1 MDDQLT
7 LSLPRR
13 LLSYLICSLIAF
25 QPLLPAFSAAITP
38 ATQGTQVDAAGNGV
52 PVINIATPNASGLS
66 HNQYQNYNVGQEGLI
81 LNNATDRLTQT
92 QLGGLIQNNPN
103 LKAGQEARAIINE
116 VVGANRSQLQGYTEV
131 GGKAANVM
139 VANPYGIT
147 CNGCG
152 FINTPNVTLTTGKP
166 QLDAQGNLQSLEVT
180 KGAISIEGKGLDG
193 SQADAVSIIARA
205 TEINAGIHA
214 RDLNVTLGANRVG
227 ADGSVTPI
235 AGEGAAPSV
244 AVDTGAL
251 GGMYAN
257 RIHLVSSENGVGVN
271 LGNLN
276 ARQGDM
282 VLDAQGRLSINNS
295 LTSGTL
301 TAKGSSIALQGE
313 HKAGGNV
320 ALTAQQ
326 DIALTGAKLGSDT
339 ALDLN
344 SQGQI
349 TLKGS
354 SLTAGQT
361 ARLSGHALDIDNSS
375 SGNAADAM
383 QLSANAQLQNSG
395 QMTAGKK
402 LDLQAAQIINSG
414 SLISQGDLQVRTS
427 TLQQQGMLLAQG
439 NNSVVA
445 GQLSND
451 GEISG
456 SSLNI
461 QSRAINNGGRLLSTG
476 DALISADSVQQR
488 GTLSASNINQLNVTG
503 TLNNSGEVSG
513 SSLNIHS
520 GSLLNSGNLLGSQQ
534 TDITSGILQQDG
546 TLSSQGRLQLKVA
559 DRLSNSGELS
569 GNSLDVTSST
579 LDNSGKMLSSGDA
592 LLTANRLNQD
602 GTLSAKGN
610 AAFNIADTFSNSGN
624 MVSQRL
630 QIDAPTLINSGEMMS
645 HSDAVMNAD
654 TLQQNGSL
662 TARGDAQLTARGWL
676 ENQGAISSQ
685 NALIL
690 NSAQLRNTGSLTAPN
705 LTLTAGHIT
714 NSGLLQGTKLL
725 SFHTGQMDNL
735 AAGTIS
741 SDNDFALA
749 LPQLNNSGL
758 INSGK
763 TLTVT
768 GDQLNNSGEINA
780 ASLSTTLKNLHNQQ
794 GGKLLADDQ
803 LRLQGDA
810 LINQGTMAAG
820 TLNSDVSQI
829 TNSGTVQGDKALSL
843 QGSAL
848 TNNGTLLSAGQLS
861 VKHQTLDNSGLI
873 QGKQLTVKAD
883 HWQNSGNALSEA
895 DADLQSDTLVNS
907 GKILGQQGI
916 ALKSDHTDNSGWL
929 IAQALTL
936 RGDMINS
943 GLIQGNQQITLQGS
957 QLDNQQG
964 GQLLSDGTLDGD
976 FVALN
981 NHGAM
986 QAGEMTFNAGTL
998 QNDGTV
1004 LSGKAFTAVING
1016 ALTNSGSLLSQQQ
1029 MNLQAAEIDNQGTL
1043 AADNL
1048 SLHAPVLSNAGL
1060 LQGNSTLM
1068 LDHQQLHNLNG
1079 GQLIAGGPL
1088 TLTLDQL
1095 DNAGLMQVNGALAVN
1110 GNRLNNSGR
1119 LLSDNLDLKI
1129 SDTLTNSGTGQ
1140 IVTGQQA
1147 DLQAQTLSN
1156 SGQIAAQQLSASGNT
1171 LENGGL
1177 LQGDALLDVG
1187 FAQTLNHNNGQLLS
1201 GDRLIVSGGS
1211 ATNDGSW
1218 QGQQLDVTLDS
1229 LTNRG
1234 SINGISALRADIA
1247 SDLINSG
1254 TLVSQGESDLNAST
1268 LSNSGKIMANR
1279 LGLQTTSLNNDGLL
1293 QGKTALTAQA
1303 DNITQSAGGK
1313 TLSGGTMTLN
1323 AGQINTQ
1330 GLLQGEQAT
1339 VIADNWLHQGS
1350 LLGSKDLNVSISN
1363 ELHNTGSLL
1372 SQDKAQVA
1380 AGTLNNSGS
1389 LLSEGAMTLNGAA
1402 LNNSGSV
1409 QGKTL
1414 TITPASVINQGSLIG
1429 LQALTFAA
1437 MPQVSGRMLLR
1448 ALAAPARQL
1457 INNQGGSLLTQGTLN
1472 INGDDVVNNGSWQG
1486 QQILLNARQ
1495 LTNNGA
1501 IQSADALQLILAD
1514 RLDAGAGSKISAN
1527 GTAALQALTLSNQ
1540 GEWIARNLTLRG
1552 DTLNNNGAVTGVE
1565 ALTVGLNG
1573 ALTQQQDKTLL
1584 SAGRLTLQSS
1594 SLSNAGR
1601 VQGGDLQITS
1611 GVVDNNGRLQGD
1623 NSLLIN
1629 AGGRITNG
1637 GNGAVITQN
1646 ALTLTAPELFNY
1658 GLIQGSGNGVAT
1670 ITGLTQN
1677 DGRWLSGGAQTL
1689 NTSQLNNN
1697 GWLQASQLILNA
1709 TNASNNGTLL
1719 ADGQGTF
1726 TGNGFSNQGTA
1737 QGGNL
1742 EVNYQQVNNSGTLL
1756 GNNRLSVMAAQ
1767 VGQQGSGRLFSGG
1780 DLLVHSNGFD
1790 QSGQVVALGNAT
1802 LEIANGFTG
1811 RDVLAAG
1818 GRLTVSSNGAID
1830 NQGTMQGGAL
1840 TLSAG
1845 GDLTNN
1851 GQLTT
1856 GSGDSALS
1864 GNRIAMNG
1872 NGSLQGGGNISLNS
1886 RSDITVDGFT
1896 GTLGNLTLSAPG
1908 SIVNTAL
1915 LYAGG
1920 NLSLFANS
1928 IRNQR
1933 ADMLAGGSMWL
1944 QGDAAGNANGEVI
1957 NNSGT
1962 IETQNGD
1969 ITINTGHL
1977 LNTRDG
1983 LSVSETKNSSNQAD
1997 SAKTQISVLISELN
2011 PGKYGAY
2018 LFHRDKDCVSYGKGN
2033 GQRCTPAITS
2043 YTYAPTKDAA
2053 IRSLLLSSTTINVIS
2068 NGSAARIASGRD
2080 VNIRAGSF
2088 DNQASNVLAQRDI
2101 YLTGSQLNNQSW
2113 QAGTQTSYLTYKYEG
2128 RLFDFSKPYKSTT
2141 YNSVTSSVTVNPSIR
2156 GIDEPKVR
2164 AITYKLSD
2172 QGTSFT
2178 PGELYRAVIQAGGNV
2193 SANFS
2198 GDISNTNTT
2207 ANAGWSGNTL
2217 SAPALRGLT
2226 AAGTA
2231 GAQSHQPLATADK
2244 AAINTPQW
2252 RDQLQNALQ
2261 QVNGA
2266 GALES
2271 ASPGSAQLTQYS
2283 PAGKNNAALGKA
2295 VNLTNAPQ
2303 GPASLHNYKAA
2314 EVDISAYPLP
2324 SGENGYFVASNN
2336 NSRYLITV
2344 NPKLNGLGQLDQSL
2358 FGELNA
2364 KLGKQPATTPLQETR
2379 PQYTDEKAF
2388 LGSSYMLD
2396 RLNLKPDYDYRFLG
2410 DAAFDTRYV
2419 SNAVL
2424 NQTGN
2429 RYINGLGSDLAQMRY
2444 LMDNA
2449 AAAQQ
2454 SLGLEFG
2461 VSLSA
2466 EQLASLDKSMIWWE
2480 ATTINGETVMVP
2492 KLYLSTKDVEVR
2504 DGSVIAGNNV
2514 TLNGG
2519 NVTNTGSSVMAKN
2532 DLTIDSQ
2539 NTLSNLNAGL
2549 LHAGGDMQLSA
2560 LNDINN
2566 VRATISGKKVALESV
2581 NGDIN
2586 NLTTS
2591 QLWHLDADNGKGA
2604 KKSYTET
2611 LSGPTA
2617 SITSLDSLSLKAGN
2631 DIAVTGA
2638 NLKAGGDLLLNAW
2651 NDIAITGNQN
2661 VTGSAQSGS
2670 GNRWQ
2675 KVDATSTKTV
2685 NTVGSQIAAGGN
2697 MTMQAGHDLTVTAS
2711 SINAGKNAALAAGND
2726 LNLNS
2731 ATTSQSDVKGKRETH
2746 STGLDR
2752 TTLTSG
2758 GDLALQAGRDIN
2770 SQAAGIAADKD
2781 VALQAGRDVNLLAA
2795 ETGSGNSY
2803 KSGKKVE
2810 INESVR
2816 QQGTEI
2822 ASGGSTRLV
2831 AGNDITSQAATVTA
2845 SKDLALQAGRD
2856 VNITTAT
2863 ESDYAYREETKTKKG
2878 FLKKTTTHTIQENSD
2893 TREKASQLSGNTVSV
2908 IAGNDLTVEGSS
2920 VAGDKGVAL
2929 SAGNDLKIVTATNTQ
2944 STYSLKEV
2952 KKSGLM
2958 GGGLGLSYG
2967 KQSAKS
2973 ERNGDQVTQ
2982 SDGRSLVGAGNGVV
2996 SMTAGNNTLIK
3007 GSDVIAGGQNG
3018 EISVT
3023 AKNIAI
3029 VAGQDQVRETAK
3041 QKSKSSGFGLSL
3053 NLTPLDTVR
3062 NLRDIMNNN
3071 SSVYEQMKQTGNE
3084 LGASSLDSPGP
3095 GLTYGHSGSKVSQ
3108 NSESIYQSGSTL
3120 NTTGNLLLKARGDSD
3135 THTGNILVEGSSL
3148 NAGARASLDATRN
3161 IDITTA
3167 SDNQK
3172 AASSSSS
3179 KSWSAT
3185 TSASIGA
3192 LARSAG
3198 GSPNNGSAGTNYG
3211 SKNNQTSANSSMLAQ
3226 HNSAITAGSV
3236 DLTSHKGDIAIS
3248 GSTLTGTT
3256 GVSLNAEQGKI
3267 SVVAGEDRQQASAS
3281 GSDHAIG
3288 DLGGD
3293 GYSGTVGVGHNSWKN
3308 ANTGTQQNTVRSG
3321 IVSTLGNVSVNAG
3334 KDVNLQG
3341 ADVYAGNSLSVNG
3354 ENIHLDPSKDT
3365 HDASSSSKSSQYG
3378 ITAQVS
3384 GYGVSL
3390 AQAADKVAQSHN
3402 QSDDPRLQA
3411 IYAAQAAMTALS
3423 AYNQNTA
3430 AVKVTVSAT
3439 VGSSHQSMEQ
3449 KSTQESG
3456 SVLKAG
3462 GDVAITAKQDIT
3474 GEGVKISG
3482 DNVSLNAGRDIALNS
3497 AVDSSNQQSS
3507 SGGSKYGVGVGF
3519 GLGGSQNGF
3528 SLELAASQNSANG
3541 NGNSITHH
3549 NSEVSAAGDLT
3560 VKAGQDVRLNGA
3572 NLNGNHVDLN
3582 AGRNLEIASQQ
3593 DRASYDSHQSSSGF
3607 SASICIPPI
3616 CAGVPVQGSASMS
3629 GSKIYNDFDSVQQQS
3644 GISAGDGGYNIY
3656 VGNHTQLDGAIMA
3669 SSATPDKNHLSTGT
3683 LGWTD
3688 IENHANAGGN
3698 GFSVAVSGSMG
3709 KNTSHISDSSNNDTL
3724 KSGQSQQS
3732 DGNSLPMGTLQQ
3744 TKDRASSTTYS
3755 AISPGTI
3762 EIRNPDAQKQDVSQ
3776 ISRDTAAAENVL
3788 KDKFD
3793 VQKAEGSLAIQ
3804 REMVVLGQQAIQQ
3817 TFDALK
3823 KQEKEQERN
3832 RLKND
3837 AAFNKLSE
3845 ADQKKALDKIDQN
3858 VEEKY
3863 GIGSDLQ
3870 IAAQAISG
3878 LFAGLAG
3885 GNVSGAVAAG
3895 AAPLLAQMVK
3905 QVSQG
3910 NEPMRV
3916 LLHTLASGLIAKAQ
3930 GGSAIGG
3937 AAGGLTAG
3945 MLSYNDALSHLL
3957 YGKEV
3962 SELSADD
3969 RMLIANIVTL
3979 AGATAGG
3986 AVDGSAGVGSGA
3998 FAGRT
4003 EVENNY
4009 LSSTEKSR
4017 QTYLNNKQ
4025 NLTPEEQKDKERLNR
4040 KDLESDL
4047 AVYAACNGKG
4057 ADCQA
4062 ERAKAKVAQD
4072 TYFNQTYQNP
4082 KEAQAGYQQIV
4093 NLLNSTDPNAKEV
4106 FNILEG
4112 YTQAFM
4118 SFGYTEV
4125 EAKARAGSY
4134 VGSIYIASGVSAVL
4148 ASGALAKQFGKD
4160 VAPGT
4165 KQGNSTA
4172 KPIENEPN
4180 SSETY
4185 FRVEG
4190 GGNGTQTSQNRI
4202 NVNSDGSVTINSGCS
4217 GQLCVSTNGPNHA
4230 AYYLTNRRQDGSVVV
4245 FEVDAALHKQIMDAA
4260 VPQRPIP
4267 GVPRDPDAP
4276 KVVDPTKGQPSVS
4289 LELPKVWD
4297 RLIEQNSSK
4306 ARVLTKE
4313 EFLNEFNK

>member
-1 MDDQLT
+1 MDDQIT

-52 PVINIATPNASGLS
+52 PVINIATPNAAGLS

-81 LNNATDRLTQT
+81 LNNTTGRLTQT

-131 GGKAANVM
+131 AGKAANVM

-214 RDLNVTLGANRVG
+214 KDLNVTLGANRVG

-235 AGEGAAPSV
+235 AGEGAAPAV

-301 TAKGSSIALQGE
+301 TVKGSSIALQGE

-326 DIALTGAKLGSDT
+326 DIALTGAKLGSDA
-339 ALDLN
+339 ALELK

-361 ARLSGHALDIDNSS
+361 ARLSGQALDIDNSS
-375 SGNAADAM
+375 SGNASDAM

-427 TLQQQGMLLAQG
+427 TLRQQGMLLAQG
-439 NNSVVA
+439 NNSIVA

-461 QSRAINNGGRLLSTG
+461 QSGSINNGGKLLSRG
-476 DALISADSVQQR
+476 DALITADSVQQR
-488 GTLSASNINQLNVTG
+488 GTLSASNTNQLNVTG
-503 TLNNSGEVSG
+503 ALNNSGEVSG

-546 TLSSQGRLQLKVA
+546 TLSSQGRLQLKVT

-569 GNSLDVTSST
+569 GNSLDITSDT
-579 LDNSGKMLSSGDA
+579 LDNSGKMISSGDA
-592 LLTANRLNQD
+592 LLTASRLNQD
-602 GTLSAKGN
+602 GTLSAQGN
-610 AAFNIADTFSNSGN
+610 ATLNIADTFSNSGK

-645 HSDAVMNAD
+645 HSDVVMNAD

-705 LTLTAGHIT
+705 LTLTAGQIT
-714 NSGLLQGTKLL
+714 NSGLLQGIQLL
-725 SFHTGQMDNL
+725 AFHTGQLDNQ

-758 INSGK
+758 ITSSK

-843 QGSAL
+843 QGNAL

-861 VKHQTLDNSGLI
+861 VKQQTLDNSGLV
-873 QGKQLTVKAD
+873 QGKQLTVNTD
-883 HWQNSGNALSEA
+883 HWQNSGNALSET
-895 DADLQSDTLVNS
+895 DADLQSDTLINS

-929 IAQALTL
+929 IAQVLSL

-976 FVALN
+976 FIALN

-986 QAGEMTFNAGTL
+986 QAGEMTVNAATL

-1004 LSGKAFTAVING
+1004 LAGKAFTAVING

-1029 MNLQAAEIDNQGTL
+1029 MNLQAAEINNQGTL

-1048 SLHAPVLSNAGL
+1048 SLHAPTLSNAGL
-1060 LQGNSTLM
+1060 LQGNSTLL

-1095 DNAGLMQVNGALAVN
+1095 DNAGLLQVNGKLAVN

-1119 LLSDNLDLKI
+1119 LLSDNLDLQI
-1129 SDTLTNSGTGQ
+1129 GDTLTNSGTGQ

-1147 DLQAQTLSN
+1147 DLQAKTLSN

-1171 LENGGL
+1171 LENSGL
-1177 LQGDALLDVG
+1177 LQGDTLLDLG

-1201 GDRLIVSGGS
+1201 GDRLIVQGGS
-1211 ATNDGSW
+1211 AVNDGSW

-1254 TLVSQGESDLNAST
+1254 TLVSQGEGDLNAST
-1268 LSNSGKIMANR
+1268 LRNSGKIMANR
-1279 LGLQTTSLNNDGLL
+1279 LGFQSTSLNNDGLL
-1293 QGKTALTAQA
+1293 QGNTALTAQA

-1313 TLSGGTMTLN
+1313 TLSGGTLTLN
-1323 AGQINTQ
+1323 AGQLTTQ
-1330 GLLQGEQAT
+1330 GVLQGEQAT

-1350 LLGSKDLNVSISN
+1350 LLGSKELNVSISN

-1389 LLSEGAMTLNGAA
+1389 LLSEGAMTLNGTA

-1457 INNQGGSLLTQGTLN
+1457 MNNQGGSLLTQGTLN
-1472 INGDDVVNNGSWQG
+1472 INGGDVVNNGNWQG

-1527 GTAALQALTLSNQ
+1527 GTAALQALTLTNQ

-1601 VQGGDLQITS
+1601 VQGGDLQVTS
-1611 GVVDNNGRLQGD
+1611 GAVDNNGRLQGD
-1623 NSLLIN
+1623 NSLLVN

-1637 GNGAVITQN
+1637 GNGTVITQN
-1646 ALTLTAPELFNY
+1646 ALTLTGPELFNY

-1689 NTSQLNNN
+1689 NTAQLNNN

-1742 EVNYQQVNNSGTLL
+1742 EVNYQQVNNSGMLL
-1756 GNNRLSVMAAQ
+1756 GNTRLSVMAAQ
-1767 VGQQGSGRLFSGG
+1767 VNQQSSGRLFSGG
-1780 DLLVHSNGFD
+1780 SLLVHSNGFD
-1790 QSGQVVALGNAT
+1790 QTGQVVALGDAT

-1856 GSGDSALS
+1856 GSGDSTLS

-1896 GTLGNLTLSAPG
+1896 GTLGNLTLSTPG
-1908 SIVNTAL
+1908 NIVNTAL
-1915 LYAGG
+1915 LYAGS

-1944 QGDAAGNANGEVI
+1944 QGDATGNANGEVI

-1983 LSVSETKNSSNQAD
+1983 LSTHEGITQLATPSWAKGTNVRIPFSWFKPGDYYQYVSGTQQHHGHGDDWETKTYS
-1997 SAKTQISVLISELN
+1997 
-2011 PGKYGAY
+2011 
-2018 LFHRDKDCVSYGKGN
+2018 
-2033 GQRCTPAITS
+2033 
-2043 YTYAPTKDAA
+2043 YAPNADVQVQKVAYQSIAVTANARGGAGRIAA
-2053 IRSLLLSSTTINVIS
+2053 GENLNVQAAQLDNSASSLL
-2068 NGSAARIASGRD
+2068 
-2080 VNIRAGSF
+2080 
-2088 DNQASNVLAQRDI
+2088 ASNNMALS
-2101 YLTGSQLNNQSW
+2101 GNELNNQSW
-2113 QAGTQTSYLTYKYEG
+2113 TDGT
-2128 RLFDFSKPYKSTT
+2128 TT
-2141 YNSVTSSVTVNPSIR
+2141 VYQIYRYNGGATSS
-2156 GIDEPKVR
+2156 
-2164 AITYKLSD
+2164 
-2172 QGTSFT
+2172 SFSYT
-2178 PGELYRAVIQAGGNV
+2178 LDGSPVFETTGSGNVYRSVIQAGNNID
-2193 SANFS
+2193 AAFS
-2198 GDISNTNTT
+2198 QNISNTSSDSHVIGTI
-2207 ANAGWSGNTL
+2207 NTL
-2217 SAPALRGLT
+2217 ATPELT
-2226 AAGTA
+2226 RLSQ
-2231 GAQSHQPLATADK
+2231 QSISGGVQNKSFSSADK
-2244 AAINTPQW
+2244 MAVNSPEW
-2252 RDQLQNALQ
+2252 KDQLQNALQ
-2261 QVNGA
+2261 QIIG
-2266 GALES
+2266 
-2271 ASPGSAQLTQYS
+2271 GSQLDTTSDKNISLTQNAVSQKGHANLGSSGVLKDASGSLVPSSLKSYQ
-2283 PAGKNNAALGKA
+2283 AKN
-2295 VNLTNAPQ
+2295 
-2303 GPASLHNYKAA
+2303 
-2314 EVDISAYPLP
+2314 VDSSAYPVP
-2324 SGENGYFVASNN
+2324 ASDNGYFVVSTNPS
-2336 NSRYLITV
+2336 SRYLITV

-2364 KLGKQPATTPLQETR
+2364 KLSKQPATTPLQETR

-2466 EQLASLDKSMIWWE
+2466 DQLASLDKSMIWWE

-2492 KLYLSTKDVEVR
+2492 KLYLSTKDVEMR

-2549 LHAGGDMQLSA
+2549 LHAGGDLQLSA

-2566 VRATISGKKVALESV
+2566 VSATISGKKVELESL

-2591 QLWHLDADNGKGA
+2591 QLWHLDEGNGKGVQ
-2604 KKSYTET
+2604 KSFTET
-2611 LSGPTA
+2611 LLGPTA

-2638 NLKAGGDLLLNAW
+2638 NLKAGSDLLLNAW

-2731 ATTSQSDVKGKRETH
+2731 ATTSQNDVKGKRETH

-2758 GDLALQAGRDIN
+2758 GDLALQAGRDLN
-2770 SQAAGIAADKD
+2770 SQAAGLATDKN
-2781 VALQAGRDVNLLAA
+2781 VTLQAGRDVNLLAA

-2822 ASGGSTRLV
+2822 ASGGST
-2831 AGNDITSQAATVTA
+2831 TV
-2845 SKDLALQAGRD
+2845 KAGRD
-2856 VNITTAT
+2856 VNSEAAQVTASGDIAVGAGRDINLTTAT
-2863 ESDYAYREETKTKKG
+2863 ESDYAYKEETKTKKG
-2878 FLKKTTTHTIQENSD
+2878 FLSKKTTHTISEDSD
-2893 TREKASQLSGNTVSV
+2893 TRENGTLLSGDNVTLN
-2908 IAGNDLTVEGSS
+2908 AGNNLLVQGSQ
-2920 VAGDKGVAL
+2920 VAGDGTVAL
-2929 SAGNDLKIVTATNTQ
+2929 RAGNNVDIVAATNTD
-2944 STYSLKEV
+2944 STWRFSET

-2958 GGGLGLSYG
+2958 GTGGIGITVGSSKSVHDLRDKGTTQS
-2967 KQSAKS
+2967 QSASTVGSTGGNVSIVAGGQAHVSGSDLVAGRDLAITGDSVIIDPGHDKRTHDELFEQKKS
-2973 ERNGDQVTQ
+2973 GLTLALSGAVGDAINNAVAAAQSSKKE
-2982 SDGRSLVGAGNGVV
+2982 SDGRLAALQATKAALSGVQAAQASQMAEVSADPSNGMGVSL
-2996 SMTAGNNTLIK
+2996 SLNT
-3007 GSDVIAGGQNG
+3007 
-3018 EISVT
+3018 
-3023 AKNIAI
+3023 
-3029 VAGQDQVRETAK
+3029 
-3041 QKSKSSGFGLSL
+3041 QKSKSQQHQSTDSVSGSTINAGNNLAITAIGKNNSAHSGDIQIAGSQLKAAGDSSLHAANDILLTGAANTQESSGKNSSSGGGVGVSMGAGQGSAGISIFASINGAKGKESGNGTRWTETTLDSGGRL
-3053 NLTPLDTVR
+3053 NLTSGRDT
-3062 NLRDIMNNN
+3062 
-3071 SSVYEQMKQTGNE
+3071 
-3084 LGASSLDSPGP
+3084 
-3095 GLTYGHSGSKVSQ
+3095 
-3108 NSESIYQSGSTL
+3108 TL
-3120 NTTGNLLLKARGDSD
+3120 
-3135 THTGNILVEGSSL
+3135 EG
-3148 NAGARASLDATRN
+3148 
-3161 IDITTA
+3161 
-3167 SDNQK
+3167 
-3172 AASSSSS
+3172 
-3179 KSWSAT
+3179 
-3185 TSASIGA
+3185 
-3192 LARSAG
+3192 
-3198 GSPNNGSAGTNYG
+3198 
-3211 SKNNQTSANSSMLAQ
+3211 
-3226 HNSAITAGSV
+3226 
-3236 DLTSHKGDIAIS
+3236 
-3248 GSTLTGTT
+3248 
-3256 GVSLNAEQGKI
+3256 
-3267 SVVAGEDRQQASAS
+3267 
-3281 GSDHAIG
+3281 
-3288 DLGGD
+3288 
-3293 GYSGTVGVGHNSWKN
+3293 
-3308 ANTGTQQNTVRSG
+3308 
-3321 IVSTLGNVSVNAG
+3321 
-3334 KDVNLQG
+3334 
-3341 ADVYAGNSLSVNG
+3341 
-3354 ENIHLDPSKDT
+3354 
-3365 HDASSSSKSSQYG
+3365 
-3378 ITAQVS
+3378 AQVS
-3384 GYGVSL
+3384 
-3390 AQAADKVAQSHN
+3390 ADQVIA
-3402 QSDDPRLQA
+3402 
-3411 IYAAQAAMTALS
+3411 
-3423 AYNQNTA
+3423 
-3430 AVKVTVSAT
+3430 
-3439 VGSSHQSMEQ
+3439 
-3449 KSTQESG
+3449 
-3456 SVLKAG
+3456 
-3462 GDVAITAKQDIT
+3462 
-3474 GEGVKISG
+3474 
-3482 DNVSLNAGRDIALNS
+3482 NAGRD
-3497 AVDSSNQQSS
+3497 
-3507 SGGSKYGVGVGF
+3507 
-3519 GLGGSQNGF
+3519 
-3528 SLELAASQNSANG
+3528 
-3541 NGNSITHH
+3541 
-3549 NSEVSAAGDLT
+3549 LT
-3560 VKAGQDVRLNGA
+3560 LT
-3572 NLNGNHVDLN
+3572 
-3582 AGRNLEIASQQ
+3582 SQQ
-3593 DRASYDSHQSSSGF
+3593 DSDRYDSKQTSYGAGGSFTFGSMTASGY
-3607 SASICIPPI
+3607 ASIN
-3616 CAGVPVQGSASMS
+3616 QDKMHSN
-3629 GSKIYNDFDSVQQQS
+3629 YDSVQEQS
-3644 GISAGDGGYNIY
+3644 GIYAGKGGFDIT
-3656 VGNHTQLDGAIMA
+3656 VGNHTQLNGAVIA
-3669 SSATPDKNHLSTGT
+3669 SQGDAADNRLDTGT
-3683 LGWTD
+3683 LGFSD
-3688 IENHANAGGN
+3688 IGNAADYKVSHSGGSIALSNGAGMGKQMLANAASNSASTLLSGLNNKGHAE
-3698 GFSVAVSGSMG
+3698 GTTRAAVA
-3709 KNTSHISDSSNNDTL
+3709 N
-3724 KSGQSQQS
+3724 
-3732 DGNSLPMGTLQQ
+3732 GTLIVRDQSRQ
-3744 TKDRASSTTYS
+3744 TR
-3755 AISPGTI
+3755 
-3762 EIRNPDAQKQDVSQ
+3762 DVSAL
-3776 ISRDTAAAENVL
+3776 SRDTEHANGSISAIF
-3788 KDKFD
+3788 DK
-3793 VQKAEGSLAIQ
+3793 
-3804 REMVVLGQQAIQQ
+3804 
-3817 TFDALK
+3817 
-3823 KQEKEQERN
+3823 EKEQK
-3832 RLKND
+3832 RLQTAQLAGEISGQMTNIVTTMGDIRGLEKAQSAKN
-3837 AAFNKLSE
+3837 AETLPAG
-3845 ADQKKALDKIDQN
+3845 AT
-3858 VEEKY
+3858 EKQRGEWLEKMRDSPEY
-3863 GIGSDLQ
+3863 QAEMKQWGIGSTSQ
-3870 IAAQAISG
+3870 KVAQTVGSILTG
-3878 LFAGLAG
+3878 LVTGNAGQ
-3885 GNVSGAVAAG
+3885 AV
-3895 AAPLLAQMVK
+3895 
-3905 QVSQG
+3905 
-3910 NEPMRV
+3910 
-3916 LLHTLASGLIAKAQ
+3916 
-3930 GGSAIGG
+3930 
-3937 AAGGLTAG
+3937 AGGLNPWAAQLIKKETTDASGNVDVATNAMAHAVWCGIIADVRGKCGGGCGGCVQRRACHPLHRREILGRGHAG
-3945 MLSYNDALSHLL
+3945 EDS
-3957 YGKEV
+3957 G
-3962 SELSADD
+3962 
-3969 RMLIANIVTL
+3969 
-3979 AGATAGG
+3979 AGA
-3986 AVDGSAGVGSGA
+3986 
-3998 FAGRT
+3998 GR
-4003 EVENNY
+4003 
-4009 LSSTEKSR
+4009 
-4017 QTYLNNKQ
+4017 
-4025 NLTPEEQKDKERLNR
+4025 P
-4040 KDLESDL
+4040 
-4047 AVYAACNGKG
+4047 
-4057 ADCQA
+4057 
-4062 ERAKAKVAQD
+4062 
-4072 TYFNQTYQNP
+4072 
-4082 KEAQAGYQQIV
+4082 
-4093 NLLNSTDPNAKEV
+4093 
-4106 FNILEG
+4106 
-4112 YTQAFM
+4112 
-4118 SFGYTEV
+4118 
-4125 EAKARAGSY
+4125 
-4134 VGSIYIASGVSAVL
+4134 
-4148 ASGALAKQFGKD
+4148 
-4160 VAPGT
+4160 
-4165 KQGNSTA
+4165 
-4172 KPIENEPN
+4172 
-4180 SSETY
+4180 
-4185 FRVEG
+4185 
-4190 GGNGTQTSQNRI
+4190 
-4202 NVNSDGSVTINSGCS
+4202 
-4217 GQLCVSTNGPNHA
+4217 
-4230 AYYLTNRRQDGSVVV
+4230 
-4245 FEVDAALHKQIMDAA
+4245 
-4260 VPQRPIP
+4260 
-4267 GVPRDPDAP
+4267 
-4276 KVVDPTKGQPSVS
+4276 
-4289 LELPKVWD
+4289 
-4297 RLIEQNSSK
+4297 
-4306 ARVLTKE
+4306 
-4313 EFLNEFNK
+4313 

>member
-1 MDDQLT
+1 MDDQIT

-52 PVINIATPNASGLS
+52 PVINIATPNAAGLS

-81 LNNATDRLTQT
+81 LNNTTGRLTQT

-131 GGKAANVM
+131 AGKAANVM

-214 RDLNVTLGANRVG
+214 KDLNVTLGANRVG

-235 AGEGAAPSV
+235 AGEGAAPAV

-301 TAKGSSIALQGE
+301 TVKGSSIALQGE

-326 DIALTGAKLGSDT
+326 DIALTGAKLGSDA
-339 ALDLN
+339 ALELK

-361 ARLSGHALDIDNSS
+361 ARLSGQALDIDNSS
-375 SGNAADAM
+375 SGNASDAM

-427 TLQQQGMLLAQG
+427 TLRQQGMLLAQG
-439 NNSVVA
+439 NNSIVA

-461 QSRAINNGGRLLSTG
+461 QSGSINNGGKLLSRG
-476 DALISADSVQQR
+476 DALITADSVQQR
-488 GTLSASNINQLNVTG
+488 GTLSASNTNQLNVTG
-503 TLNNSGEVSG
+503 ALNNSGEVSG

-520 GSLLNSGNLLGSQQ
+520 GSLLNSGYLLGSQQ

-546 TLSSQGRLQLKVA
+546 TLSSQGRLQLKVT

-569 GNSLDVTSST
+569 GNSLDITSDT
-579 LDNSGKMLSSGDA
+579 LDNSGKMISSGDA
-592 LLTANRLNQD
+592 LLTASRLNQD
-602 GTLSAKGN
+602 GTLSAQGN
-610 AAFNIADTFSNSGN
+610 ATLNIADTFSNSGK

-645 HSDAVMNAD
+645 HGDVVMNAD
-654 TLQQNGSL
+654 TLQQNGSF

-705 LTLTAGHIT
+705 LTLTAGQIT
-714 NSGLLQGTKLL
+714 NSGLLKGIQLL
-725 SFHTGQMDNL
+725 AFHTGQLDNQ

-758 INSGK
+758 ITSSK

-843 QGSAL
+843 QGNAL

-861 VKHQTLDNSGLI
+861 VKQQTLDNSGLV
-873 QGKQLTVKAD
+873 QGKQLTVNTD
-883 HWQNSGNALSEA
+883 HWQNSGNALSET
-895 DADLQSDTLVNS
+895 DADLQSDTLINS

-929 IAQALTL
+929 IAQVLSL

-976 FVALN
+976 FIALN

-986 QAGEMTFNAGTL
+986 QAGEMTVNAATL

-1004 LSGKAFTAVING
+1004 LAGKAFTAVING

-1029 MNLQAAEIDNQGTL
+1029 MNLQAAEINNQGTL

-1048 SLHAPVLSNAGL
+1048 SLHAPTLSNAGL
-1060 LQGNSTLM
+1060 LQGNSTLL

-1095 DNAGLMQVNGALAVN
+1095 DNAGLLQVNGKLAVN

-1119 LLSDNLDLKI
+1119 LLSDNLTLQI
-1129 SDTLTNSGTGQ
+1129 GDTLTNSGTGQ

-1147 DLQAQTLSN
+1147 DLQAKTLSN

-1171 LENGGL
+1171 LENSGL
-1177 LQGDALLDVG
+1177 LQGDTLLDLG

-1201 GDRLIVSGGS
+1201 GDRLIVQGGS
-1211 ATNDGSW
+1211 AVNDGSW

-1229 LTNRG
+1229 LDNRS

-1254 TLVSQGESDLNAST
+1254 TLVSQGEGDLNAST
-1268 LSNSGKIMANR
+1268 LRNSGKIMANR
-1279 LGLQTTSLNNDGLL
+1279 LGFQSTSLNNDGLL
-1293 QGKTALTAQA
+1293 QGNTALTAQA

-1313 TLSGGTMTLN
+1313 TLSGGTLTLN
-1323 AGQINTQ
+1323 AGQLTTQ
-1330 GLLQGEQAT
+1330 GVLQGEQAT

-1350 LLGSKDLNVSISN
+1350 LLGSKELNVSISN

-1389 LLSEGAMTLNGAA
+1389 LLSEGAMTLNGTA

-1414 TITPASVINQGSLIG
+1414 TITPASVMNQGSLIG

-1457 INNQGGSLLTQGTLN
+1457 MNNQGGSLLTQGTLN
-1472 INGDDVVNNGSWQG
+1472 INGGDVVNNGNWQG

-1527 GTAALQALTLSNQ
+1527 GTAALQALTLTNQ

-1601 VQGGDLQITS
+1601 VQGGDLQVTS
-1611 GVVDNNGRLQGD
+1611 GAVDNNGRLQGD
-1623 NSLLIN
+1623 NSLLVN

-1637 GNGAVITQN
+1637 GNGAMITQN
-1646 ALTLTAPELFNY
+1646 ALTLTGAELFNY

-1689 NTSQLNNN
+1689 NTGQLNNN

-1719 ADGQGTF
+1719 ADGQGTL

-1742 EVNYQQVNNSGTLL
+1742 EINYQQVNNNGTLL

-1790 QSGQVVALGNAT
+1790 QTGQVVALGDAT

-1856 GSGDSALS
+1856 GSGDSTLS

-1896 GTLGNLTLSAPG
+1896 GTLGNLTLSTPG

-1915 LYAGG
+1915 LYAGS

-1944 QGDAAGNANGEVI
+1944 QGDATGNANGEVI

-1983 LSVSETKNSSNQAD
+1983 LSTHEGITQLATPSWAKGTNVRIPFSWFKPGDYYQYVSGTQQHHGHGDDWETKTYS
-1997 SAKTQISVLISELN
+1997 
-2011 PGKYGAY
+2011 
-2018 LFHRDKDCVSYGKGN
+2018 
-2033 GQRCTPAITS
+2033 
-2043 YTYAPTKDAA
+2043 YAPNADVQVQKVAYQSIAVTANARGGAGRIAA
-2053 IRSLLLSSTTINVIS
+2053 GENLNVQAAQLDNSASSLL
-2068 NGSAARIASGRD
+2068 
-2080 VNIRAGSF
+2080 
-2088 DNQASNVLAQRDI
+2088 ASNNMALS
-2101 YLTGSQLNNQSW
+2101 GNELNNQSW
-2113 QAGTQTSYLTYKYEG
+2113 TDGT
-2128 RLFDFSKPYKSTT
+2128 TT
-2141 YNSVTSSVTVNPSIR
+2141 VYQIYRYNGGATSS
-2156 GIDEPKVR
+2156 
-2164 AITYKLSD
+2164 
-2172 QGTSFT
+2172 SFSYT
-2178 PGELYRAVIQAGGNV
+2178 LDGSPVFETTGSGNVYRSVIQAGNNIY
-2193 SANFS
+2193 AAFS
-2198 GDISNTNTT
+2198 QNISNTSSDSHVIGTI
-2207 ANAGWSGNTL
+2207 NTL
-2217 SAPALRGLT
+2217 ATPELT
-2226 AAGTA
+2226 RLSQ
-2231 GAQSHQPLATADK
+2231 QSISGGVQNKSFSSADK
-2244 AAINTPQW
+2244 MAVNSPEW
-2252 RDQLQNALQ
+2252 KDQLQNALQ
-2261 QVNGA
+2261 QIIG
-2266 GALES
+2266 
-2271 ASPGSAQLTQYS
+2271 GSQLDTTSDKNISLTQNAVSQKGHANLGSSGVLKDASGSLVPSSLKSYQ
-2283 PAGKNNAALGKA
+2283 AKN
-2295 VNLTNAPQ
+2295 
-2303 GPASLHNYKAA
+2303 
-2314 EVDISAYPLP
+2314 VDSSAYPVP
-2324 SGENGYFVASNN
+2324 ASDNGYFVVSTNPS
-2336 NSRYLITV
+2336 SRYLITV

-2364 KLGKQPATTPLQETR
+2364 KLSKQPATTPLQETR

-2466 EQLASLDKSMIWWE
+2466 DQLASLDKSMIWWE

-2492 KLYLSTKDVEVR
+2492 KLYLSTKDVEMR

-2549 LHAGGDMQLSA
+2549 LHAGGDLQLSA

-2566 VRATISGKKVALESV
+2566 VSATISGKKVELESL

-2591 QLWHLDADNGKGA
+2591 QLWHLDEGNGKGVQ
-2604 KKSYTET
+2604 KSFTET
-2611 LSGPTA
+2611 LLGPTA

-2638 NLKAGGDLLLNAW
+2638 NLKAGSDLLLNAW

-2731 ATTSQSDVKGKRETH
+2731 ATTSQNDVKGKRETH

-2758 GDLALQAGRDIN
+2758 GDLALQAGRDLN
-2770 SQAAGIAADKD
+2770 SQAAGLATDKN
-2781 VALQAGRDVNLLAA
+2781 VTLQAGRDVNLLAA

-2822 ASGGSTRLV
+2822 ASGGST
-2831 AGNDITSQAATVTA
+2831 TV
-2845 SKDLALQAGRD
+2845 KAGRD
-2856 VNITTAT
+2856 VNSEAAQVTASGDIAVGAGRDINLTTAT
-2863 ESDYAYREETKTKKG
+2863 ESDYAYKEETKTKKG
-2878 FLKKTTTHTIQENSD
+2878 FLSKKTTHTISEDSN
-2893 TREKASQLSGNTVSV
+2893 TRENGTLLSGDNVTLN
-2908 IAGNDLTVEGSS
+2908 AGNNLLVQGSQ
-2920 VAGDKGVAL
+2920 VAGDGTVAL
-2929 SAGNDLKIVTATNTQ
+2929 RAGNNVDIVAATNTD
-2944 STYSLKEV
+2944 STWRFSET

-2958 GGGLGLSYG
+2958 GTGGIGITVGSSKSVHDLRDKGTTQS
-2967 KQSAKS
+2967 QSASTVGSTGGNVSIVAGGQAHVSGSDLVAGRDLAITGDSVIIDPGHDKRTHDELFEQKKS
-2973 ERNGDQVTQ
+2973 GLTLALSGAVGDAINNAVAAAQSSKKE
-2982 SDGRSLVGAGNGVV
+2982 SDGRLAALQATKAALSGVQAAQASQMAEVSADPSNGMGVSL
-2996 SMTAGNNTLIK
+2996 SLNT
-3007 GSDVIAGGQNG
+3007 
-3018 EISVT
+3018 
-3023 AKNIAI
+3023 
-3029 VAGQDQVRETAK
+3029 
-3041 QKSKSSGFGLSL
+3041 QKSKSQQHQS
-3053 NLTPLDTVR
+3053 TD
-3062 NLRDIMNNN
+3062 
-3071 SSVYEQMKQTGNE
+3071 SV
-3084 LGASSLDSPGP
+3084 
-3095 GLTYGHSGSKVSQ
+3095 
-3108 NSESIYQSGSTL
+3108 SGSTINAGNNL
-3120 NTTGNLLLKARGDSD
+3120 AITATGKNNSAHSGDIQIAGSQLKAAGD
-3135 THTGNILVEGSSL
+3135 SSL
-3148 NAGARASLDATRN
+3148 NAANDILLTGAANTQESSGKN
-3161 IDITTA
+3161 
-3167 SDNQK
+3167 
-3172 AASSSSS
+3172 SSSGGGVGVSM
-3179 KSWSAT
+3179 
-3185 TSASIGA
+3185 GA
-3192 LARSAG
+3192 G
-3198 GSPNNGSAGTNYG
+3198 QGSAGISIFASINGAKGKESGNGTRWTETTLDSGGRLN
-3211 SKNNQTSANSSMLAQ
+3211 
-3226 HNSAITAGSV
+3226 
-3236 DLTSHKGDIAIS
+3236 LTSGRDT
-3248 GSTLTGTT
+3248 TLEG
-3256 GVSLNAEQGKI
+3256 
-3267 SVVAGEDRQQASAS
+3267 
-3281 GSDHAIG
+3281 
-3288 DLGGD
+3288 
-3293 GYSGTVGVGHNSWKN
+3293 
-3308 ANTGTQQNTVRSG
+3308 
-3321 IVSTLGNVSVNAG
+3321 
-3334 KDVNLQG
+3334 
-3341 ADVYAGNSLSVNG
+3341 
-3354 ENIHLDPSKDT
+3354 
-3365 HDASSSSKSSQYG
+3365 
-3378 ITAQVS
+3378 AQVS
-3384 GYGVSL
+3384 
-3390 AQAADKVAQSHN
+3390 ADQVIA
-3402 QSDDPRLQA
+3402 
-3411 IYAAQAAMTALS
+3411 
-3423 AYNQNTA
+3423 
-3430 AVKVTVSAT
+3430 
-3439 VGSSHQSMEQ
+3439 
-3449 KSTQESG
+3449 
-3456 SVLKAG
+3456 
-3462 GDVAITAKQDIT
+3462 
-3474 GEGVKISG
+3474 
-3482 DNVSLNAGRDIALNS
+3482 NAGRD
-3497 AVDSSNQQSS
+3497 
-3507 SGGSKYGVGVGF
+3507 
-3519 GLGGSQNGF
+3519 
-3528 SLELAASQNSANG
+3528 
-3541 NGNSITHH
+3541 
-3549 NSEVSAAGDLT
+3549 LT
-3560 VKAGQDVRLNGA
+3560 LT
-3572 NLNGNHVDLN
+3572 
-3582 AGRNLEIASQQ
+3582 SQQ
-3593 DRASYDSHQSSSGF
+3593 DSDRYDSKQTSYGAGGSFTFGSMTASGY
-3607 SASICIPPI
+3607 ASIN
-3616 CAGVPVQGSASMS
+3616 QDKMHSN
-3629 GSKIYNDFDSVQQQS
+3629 YDSVQEQS
-3644 GISAGDGGYNIY
+3644 GIYAGKGGFDIT
-3656 VGNHTQLDGAIMA
+3656 VGNHTQLNGAVIA
-3669 SSATPDKNHLSTGT
+3669 SQGDAADNRLDTGT
-3683 LGWTD
+3683 LGFSD
-3688 IENHANAGGN
+3688 IGNAADYKVSHSGGSIALSNGAGMGKQMLANAASNSASTLLSGLNNKGHAE
-3698 GFSVAVSGSMG
+3698 GTTRAAVA
-3709 KNTSHISDSSNNDTL
+3709 N
-3724 KSGQSQQS
+3724 
-3732 DGNSLPMGTLQQ
+3732 GTLIVRDQSRQ
-3744 TKDRASSTTYS
+3744 TR
-3755 AISPGTI
+3755 
-3762 EIRNPDAQKQDVSQ
+3762 DVSAL
-3776 ISRDTAAAENVL
+3776 SRDTEHANGSISAIF
-3788 KDKFD
+3788 DK
-3793 VQKAEGSLAIQ
+3793 
-3804 REMVVLGQQAIQQ
+3804 
-3817 TFDALK
+3817 
-3823 KQEKEQERN
+3823 EKEQK
-3832 RLKND
+3832 RLQTAQLAGEISGQMTNIVTTMGDIRGLEKAQSAKN
-3837 AAFNKLSE
+3837 AETLPAG
-3845 ADQKKALDKIDQN
+3845 AT
-3858 VEEKY
+3858 EKQRGEWLEKMRDSPEY
-3863 GIGSDLQ
+3863 QAEMKQWGIGSTSQKVAQTVGSILTGLVTGNAGQAVAGGLNPWAAQLIKKETTDASGNVDVAANAMAHAVWGAVSSQMSGGSAAAGAAGAFSGELATRYIAEKYWGADTPEK
-3870 IAAQAISG
+3870 IAALGQEDREQLSLLGTLA
-3878 LFAGLAG
+3878 AGLAG
-3885 GNVSGAVAAG
+3885 GMAGNSSAAATSGAIAG
-3895 AAPLLAQMVK
+3895 KNA
-3905 QVSQG
+3905 
-3910 NEPMRV
+3910 
-3916 LLHTLASGLIAKAQ
+3916 
-3930 GGSAIGG
+3930 
-3937 AAGGLTAG
+3937 
-3945 MLSYNDALSHLL
+3945 
-3957 YGKEV
+3957 
-3962 SELSADD
+3962 
-3969 RMLIANIVTL
+3969 
-3979 AGATAGG
+3979 
-3986 AVDGSAGVGSGA
+3986 
-3998 FAGRT
+3998 
-4003 EVENNY
+4003 VENNY
-4009 LSSTEKSR
+4009 LSSTEKNR

-4025 NLTPEEQKDKERLNR
+4025 NLTPEEQKDKEALNR
-4040 KDLESDL
+4040 KDLESYL
-4047 AVYAACNGKG
+4047 AAYAACSGKG
-4057 ADCQA
+4057 GDCEA
-4062 ERAKAKVAQD
+4062 ERAKAKAAQD

-4082 KEAQAGYQQIV
+4082 KEAQAGYQQIQ

-4118 SFGYTEV
+4118 SFGYTEE
-4125 EAKARAGSY
+4125 EARARAGSY
-4134 VGSIYIASGVSAVL
+4134 VGSMYIAGGLSAVV
-4148 ASGALAKQFGKD
+4148 ASGALTKQFGKD
-4160 VAPGT
+4160 VAPGA
-4165 KQGNSTA
+4165 KPGNSTA
-4172 KPIENEPN
+4172 KPIENAPN

-4267 GVPRDPDAP
+4267 GVPKDPNAP
-4276 KVVDPTKGQPSVS
+4276 KIVDPTKGQPSVS

>member
-25 QPLLPAFSAAITP
+25 QPLLPAFSAVITP

-131 GGKAANVM
+131 AGKAANVM

-166 QLDAQGNLQSLEVT
+166 QLDAQGNLQSLDVT

-214 RDLNVTLGANRVG
+214 RDLNVTLGTNRVG

-235 AGEGAAPSV
+235 ADEGAAPSV

-354 SLTAGQT
+354 SLTSGQT
-361 ARLSGHALDIDNSS
+361 ARLSGHTLDIDNSS
-375 SGNAADAM
+375 SGSAADAM
-383 QLSANAQLQNSG
+383 QLSATAQLQNSG
-395 QMTAGKK
+395 QLTAAKK
-402 LDLQAAQIINSG
+402 LDLQAAQIVNSG

-445 GQLSND
+445 GQLSNG

-456 SSLNI
+456 SSLNV
-461 QSRAINNGGRLLSTG
+461 QSGAINNGGKLLSTG
-476 DALISADSVQQR
+476 DALITADSMQQR
-488 GTLSASNINQLNVTG
+488 GTLSASNTNQLNVTG

-513 SSLNIHS
+513 SSLKIHS
-520 GSLLNSGNLLGSQQ
+520 GALLNSGNMLGSQQ

-546 TLSSQGRLQLKVA
+546 TLSSQGRLQLKVV

-569 GNSLDVTSST
+569 GNSLDITSGT
-579 LDNSGKMLSSGDA
+579 LDNSGKMISSGDA

-602 GTLSAKGN
+602 GTLSAQGN
-610 AAFNIADTFSNSGN
+610 AALNIADTFSNSGN

-645 HSDAVMNAD
+645 HGDVVMNAD

-690 NSAQLRNTGSLTAPN
+690 NSAQLRNTGSLTALN
-705 LTLTAGHIT
+705 LTLTAGQIT

-725 SFHTGQMDNL
+725 SFHTGQLDNL

-758 INSGK
+758 ITSGK

-768 GDQLNNSGEINA
+768 GDRLNNSGEINA

-794 GGKLLADDQ
+794 GGTLLADDQ

-810 LINQGTMAAG
+810 LINQGMMAAG

-843 QGSAL
+843 QGNTL
-848 TNNGTLLSAGQLS
+848 TNNGTLLSAGQLG
-861 VKHQTLDNSGLI
+861 VKQQTLENSGLM
-873 QGKQLTVKAD
+873 QGKQLTVNAD
-883 HWQNSGNALSEA
+883 RWQNSGNALSET

-916 ALKSDHTDNSGWL
+916 TLKSDHTDNSGWL

-943 GLIQGNQQITLQGS
+943 GLIQGNQKITLQGS

-976 FVALN
+976 VVALN

-986 QAGEMTFNAGTL
+986 QAGEMTLNAGTL

-1004 LSGKAFTAVING
+1004 LTGKAFTAVING

-1029 MNLQAAEIDNQGTL
+1029 MNLQAAEIDNQGKL

-1060 LQGNSTLM
+1060 LQGNSTLL

-1079 GQLIAGGPL
+1079 AQLIAGGPL

-1095 DNAGLMQVNGALAVN
+1095 DNAGLLQVNGKLAVN

-1119 LLSDNLDLKI
+1119 LLSDNLTLQI
-1129 SDTLTNSGTGQ
+1129 GDTLMNSGTGQ

-1177 LQGDALLDVG
+1177 LQGDALLDLG
-1187 FAQTLNHNNGQLLS
+1187 FAQNLNHNNGQLLS

-1234 SINGISALRADIA
+1234 SINGISALRADIT

-1254 TLVSQGESDLNAST
+1254 SLVSLGESDLNAST
-1268 LSNSGKIMANR
+1268 LRNSGKVMANR

-1293 QGKTALTAQA
+1293 QGNTVLTAQA

-1313 TLSGGTMTLN
+1313 TLSGGTLTLN

-1339 VIADNWLHQGS
+1339 IIADNWLHQGS

-1389 LLSEGAMTLNGAA
+1389 LLSEGAMMLNGAA

-1414 TITPASVINQGSLIG
+1414 TITPGSVINQGSLIG

-1472 INGDDVVNNGSWQG
+1472 ISGDDVVNNGSWQG

-1514 RLDAGAGSKISAN
+1514 RLAAGAGSKISAN
-1527 GTAALQALTLSNQ
+1527 GTAALQALTLTNQ

-1584 SAGRLTLQSS
+1584 SAGRLTLQAS
-1594 SLSNAGR
+1594 SLNNAGR

-1611 GVVDNNGRLQGD
+1611 GAVDNNGRLQGD
-1623 NSLLIN
+1623 NSLLVN

-1637 GNGAVITQN
+1637 GSGTLITQN
-1646 ALTLTAPELFNY
+1646 ALTLTGPELFNY

-1689 NTSQLNNN
+1689 NTPQLNNN

-1719 ADGQGTF
+1719 ADGQGTL

-1742 EVNYQQVNNSGTLL
+1742 EVNYQQLNNSGTLL

-1872 NGSLQGGGNISLNS
+1872 NGSLQGGGNITLNS

-1915 LYAGG
+1915 LYAGN

-1928 IRNQR
+1928 IKNQR
-1933 ADMLAGGSMWL
+1933 GDVLAGNSMWL

-1957 NNSGT
+1957 NTSGT
-1962 IETQNGD
+1962 IESQDGD

-1983 LSVSETKNSSNQAD
+1983 LSTHEGITQLATPSWAKGTNVRIPFSWFKPSDYYKYVSGTQQHHGHGDDWETKTYS
-1997 SAKTQISVLISELN
+1997 
-2011 PGKYGAY
+2011 
-2018 LFHRDKDCVSYGKGN
+2018 
-2033 GQRCTPAITS
+2033 
-2043 YTYAPTKDAA
+2043 YAPNADVQVQKVAYQSIAVTANASGGAGRIAA
-2053 IRSLLLSSTTINVIS
+2053 GENLNVQAAQLDNSASSLLARNNMALSGTE
-2068 NGSAARIASGRD
+2068 
-2080 VNIRAGSF
+2080 
-2088 DNQASNVLAQRDI
+2088 
-2101 YLTGSQLNNQSW
+2101 LNNQSW
-2113 QAGTQTSYLTYKYEG
+2113 TDGT
-2128 RLFDFSKPYKSTT
+2128 TT
-2141 YNSVTSSVTVNPSIR
+2141 VYQIYRYNGGATSS
-2156 GIDEPKVR
+2156 
-2164 AITYKLSD
+2164 
-2172 QGTSFT
+2172 SFNYT
-2178 PGELYRAVIQAGGNV
+2178 LDGSPVFETTGSGNVYRSVIQAGNNIDAV
-2193 SANFS
+2193 FS
-2198 GDISNTNTT
+2198 QNISNTSSDSHVIGTI
-2207 ANAGWSGNTL
+2207 NTL
-2217 SAPALRGLT
+2217 ATPGL
-2226 AAGTA
+2226 ARLSQ
-2231 GAQSHQPLATADK
+2231 QSISGGVQNKSFSSADK
-2244 AAINTPQW
+2244 MAVNSPEW
-2252 RDQLQNALQ
+2252 KDQLQNALQ
-2261 QVNGA
+2261 QIIG
-2266 GALES
+2266 
-2271 ASPGSAQLTQYS
+2271 GSQLDTTSDNNVSLTQNAVSQKGHANLGSSGVLKDASGSLVPSSLKSYQ
-2283 PAGKNNAALGKA
+2283 AKN
-2295 VNLTNAPQ
+2295 
-2303 GPASLHNYKAA
+2303 
-2314 EVDISAYPLP
+2314 VDSSAYPVP
-2324 SGENGYFVASNN
+2324 ASDNGYFVISTNPS
-2336 NSRYLITV
+2336 SRYLITV

-2364 KLGKQPATTPLQETR
+2364 KLGNQPATTPLQETR

-2466 EQLASLDKSMIWWE
+2466 EQLASLDKSMVWWE

-2549 LHAGGDMQLSA
+2549 LHAGGDLQLSA

-2566 VRATISGKKVALESV
+2566 VSATISGKKVELESL

-2591 QLWHLDADNGKGA
+2591 QLWHLDADNDKGA

-2611 LSGPTA
+2611 LFGPTA

-2631 DIAVTGA
+2631 NIAVTGA

-2675 KVDATSTKTV
+2675 KVDATSTTTV

-2697 MTMQAGHDLTVTAS
+2697 MAMQAGHDLTVTAS

-2731 ATTSQSDVKGKRETH
+2731 ASTSQNDVKGKRETH

-2781 VALQAGRDVNLLAA
+2781 VTLQAGHDVNLLAA

-2803 KSGKKVE
+2803 KSGKKIE

-2822 ASGGSTRLV
+2822 ASGGSTTV
-2831 AGNDITSQAATVTA
+2831 KAGRDMIAEAARVDA
-2845 SKDLALQAGRD
+2845 RGDLAVQAGRD
-2856 VNITTAT
+2856 VAITTAT
-2863 ESDYAYREETKTKKG
+2863 ESDYHYDEDTKVKKKL
-2878 FLKKTTTHTIQENSD
+2878 FSKKTIHTVHENSA
-2893 TREKASQLSGNTVSV
+2893 TTEQSSALSGNNVTIV
-2908 IAGNDLTVEGSS
+2908 AGRDLGVTGSS
-2920 VAGDKGVAL
+2920 VVGDNNVAL
-2929 SAGNDLKIVTATNTQ
+2929 KAGRELAITAATEEEH
-2944 STYSLKEV
+2944 SYSLKET
-2952 KKSGLM
+2952 KKSGM
-2958 GGGLGLSYG
+2958 MSGGSIGVTFGSASTRQQLNRDGTTQS
-2967 KQSAKS
+2967 QSAS
-2973 ERNGDQVTQ
+2973 AVGSTGGSVT
-2982 SDGRSLVGAGNGVV
+2982 LI
-2996 SMTAGNNTLIK
+2996 AGNNAHIS
-3007 GSDVIAGGQNG
+3007 GSDVIAKKD
-3018 EISVT
+3018 ISVVGGSVDIDT
-3023 AKNIAI
+3023 GNDLVSRRQVYEQKKSGLTLQLTSPITDALLSLGEQAKSASE
-3029 VAGQDQVRETAK
+3029 AGDGRLKALGAVKALESGWAMSGGKAMQSGQALANGNMNQAGIKIELSVGAS
-3041 QKSKSSGFGLSL
+3041 KSKSS
-3053 NLTPLDTVR
+3053 
-3062 NLRDIMNNN
+3062 
-3071 SSVYEQMKQTGNE
+3071 
-3084 LGASSLDSPGP
+3084 
-3095 GLTYGHSGSKVSQ
+3095 
-3108 NSESIYQSGSTL
+3108 SEY
-3120 NTTGNLLLKARGDSD
+3120 NANAVK
-3135 THTGNILVEGSSL
+3135 GSSL
-3148 NAGARASLDATRN
+3148 NGGGNIAVVATGANGSSG
-3161 IDITTA
+3161 DITLSGSGITGKNVTLAAAHDLNLTA
-3167 SDNQK
+3167 ATNNTEQK
-3172 AASSSSS
+3172 SSNKASGWSGGVHVAIGKETGIGVQASGFMASGKENGKTTDYVNSRVNASNDLTLSSGNDTVLSGAQALGNRIVADVGHDLTMTSLQDTDDYQS
-3179 KSWSAT
+3179 KQQ
-3185 TSASIGA
+3185 SAS
-3192 LARSAG
+3192 G
-3198 GSPNNGSAGTNYG
+3198 GFSFTFGSMTGSAGLSLSQ
-3211 SKNNQTSANSSMLAQ
+3211 SKVNSEYA
-3226 HNSAITAGSV
+3226 SV
-3236 DLTSHKGDIAIS
+3236 GDQS
-3248 GSTLTGTT
+3248 GLF
-3256 GVSLNAEQGKI
+3256 
-3267 SVVAGEDRQQASAS
+3267 
-3281 GSDHAIG
+3281 
-3288 DLGGD
+3288 
-3293 GYSGTVGVGHNSWKN
+3293 
-3308 ANTGTQQNTVRSG
+3308 
-3321 IVSTLGNVSVNAG
+3321 
-3334 KDVNLQG
+3334 
-3341 ADVYAGNSLSVNG
+3341 AGN
-3354 ENIHLDPSKDT
+3354 
-3365 HDASSSSKSSQYG
+3365 
-3378 ITAQVS
+3378 
-3384 GYGVSL
+3384 
-3390 AQAADKVAQSHN
+3390 
-3402 QSDDPRLQA
+3402 
-3411 IYAAQAAMTALS
+3411 
-3423 AYNQNTA
+3423 
-3430 AVKVTVSAT
+3430 
-3439 VGSSHQSMEQ
+3439 
-3449 KSTQESG
+3449 
-3456 SVLKAG
+3456 
-3462 GDVAITAKQDIT
+3462 
-3474 GEGVKISG
+3474 
-3482 DNVSLNAGRDIALNS
+3482 
-3497 AVDSSNQQSS
+3497 
-3507 SGGSKYGVGVGF
+3507 
-3519 GLGGSQNGF
+3519 
-3528 SLELAASQNSANG
+3528 
-3541 NGNSITHH
+3541 
-3549 NSEVSAAGDLT
+3549 
-3560 VKAGQDVRLNGA
+3560 
-3572 NLNGNHVDLN
+3572 
-3582 AGRNLEIASQQ
+3582 
-3593 DRASYDSHQSSSGF
+3593 
-3607 SASICIPPI
+3607 
-3616 CAGVPVQGSASMS
+3616 
-3629 GSKIYNDFDSVQQQS
+3629 
-3644 GISAGDGGYNIY
+3644 GGYDIY
-3656 VGNHTQLDGAIMA
+3656 VGNHTQLNGAVIA
-3669 SSATPDKNHLSTGT
+3669 STAQSANNALSTGT
-3683 LGWTD
+3683 LGWSD
-3688 IENHANAGGN
+3688 IDNHASYKASSSSISMGGGN
-3698 GFSVAVSGSMG
+3698 EDNKMSGSAIPTSA
-3709 KNTSHISDSSNNDTL
+3709 NTQGSA
-3724 KSGQSQQS
+3724 SG
-3732 DGNSLPMGTLQQ
+3732 T
-3744 TKDRASSTTYS
+3744 TRA
-3755 AISPGTI
+3755 AVADGTI
-3762 EIRNPDAQKQDVSQ
+3762 TVRNGQAQTQNVADL
-3776 ISRDTAAAENVL
+3776 SRDTDNANGHIDKIFDKDKVARKLEFAQGIQELGQRVAGDVSSYKMQAAEDETRERLLKANPQLAGYSTDALNTLIVNDPGYKAVAEKWGTGGSYSMAAAAVTGVLGGLGASNLGAAAAGGMAPYIANEIKHATSTFVDGQEQTNVL
-3788 KDKFD
+3788 ANTMAHA
-3793 VQKAEGSLAIQ
+3793 VAGAVLAQ
-3804 REMVVLGQQAIQQ
+3804 
-3817 TFDALK
+3817 
-3823 KQEKEQERN
+3823 
-3832 RLKND
+3832 
-3837 AAFNKLSE
+3837 
-3845 ADQKKALDKIDQN
+3845 
-3858 VEEKY
+3858 
-3863 GIGSDLQ
+3863 
-3870 IAAQAISG
+3870 
-3878 LFAGLAG
+3878 LAG
-3885 GNVSGAVAAG
+3885 NNATAGAAG
-3895 AAPLLAQMVK
+3895 AAGGELMARSILNSMYPGKQASELTQEQK
-3905 QVSQG
+3905 QVVSALGQLAAQLSAGVASGSVEGGIQG
-3910 NEPMRV
+3910 AVAGKNAVENNALSPGDFGQGMADYAQAQTSLGTSMIQSGASADEISAALAKAAQGDMPEGQDAAKG
-3916 LLHTLASGLIAKAQ
+3916 LLIAWAEFFGVPVSALTADGEMTPQRAAEILASGIPASEAKLVQYVAAKAYLTIAKSADLGLSAENQKYVDILSPEAKQHILYGDSPTQ
-3930 GGSAIGG
+3930 GG
-3937 AAGGLTAG
+3937 
-3945 MLSYNDALSHLL
+3945 HL
-3957 YGKEV
+3957 YPGNPGKTV
-3962 SELSADD
+3962 FPQSWSADKVVHVVGD
-3969 RMLIANIVTL
+3969 IATSPDTQWFAQTGTGEAYTKAGKPARWVAWSEQDGVIVRVVYEPASGKIVT
-3979 AGATAGG
+3979 
-3986 AVDGSAGVGSGA
+3986 A
-3998 FAGRT
+3998 FPDS
-4003 EVENNY
+4003 NP
-4009 LSSTEKSR
+4009 
-4017 QTYLNNKQ
+4017 
-4025 NLTPEEQKDKERLNR
+4025 TPPTL
-4040 KDLESDL
+4040 
-4047 AVYAACNGKG
+4047 
-4057 ADCQA
+4057 
-4062 ERAKAKVAQD
+4062 
-4072 TYFNQTYQNP
+4072 
-4082 KEAQAGYQQIV
+4082 
-4093 NLLNSTDPNAKEV
+4093 
-4106 FNILEG
+4106 
-4112 YTQAFM
+4112 
-4118 SFGYTEV
+4118 
-4125 EAKARAGSY
+4125 
-4134 VGSIYIASGVSAVL
+4134 
-4148 ASGALAKQFGKD
+4148 
-4160 VAPGT
+4160 
-4165 KQGNSTA
+4165 
-4172 KPIENEPN
+4172 KPI
-4180 SSETY
+4180 
-4185 FRVEG
+4185 
-4190 GGNGTQTSQNRI
+4190 
-4202 NVNSDGSVTINSGCS
+4202 
-4217 GQLCVSTNGPNHA
+4217 
-4230 AYYLTNRRQDGSVVV
+4230 
-4245 FEVDAALHKQIMDAA
+4245 K
-4260 VPQRPIP
+4260 
-4267 GVPRDPDAP
+4267 
-4276 KVVDPTKGQPSVS
+4276 K
-4289 LELPKVWD
+4289 
-4297 RLIEQNSSK
+4297 
-4306 ARVLTKE
+4306 
-4313 EFLNEFNK
+4313 

>member
-1 MDDQLT
+1 MDDQIK

-25 QPLLPAFSAAITP
+25 QPLLPAFSAAIAPVTP
-38 ATQGTQVDAAGNGV
+38 GTKVDAAGNGV
-52 PVINIATPNASGLS
+52 PVINIATPNAAGLS

-81 LNNATDRLTQT
+81 LNNATGRLTQT
-92 QLGGLIQNNPN
+92 QLGGLVQNNPN

-131 GGKAANVM
+131 AGKAANVM

-214 RDLNVTLGANRVG
+214 KDLNVTLGANRVG

-295 LTSGTL
+295 LTSGAL
-301 TAKGSSIALQGE
+301 TAKGSSITLQGE

-326 DIALTGAKLGSDT
+326 DIALNAASLGSD
-339 ALDLN
+339 ASLDLN
-344 SQGQI
+344 SQGNI

-354 SLTAGQT
+354 SVKAGQNV
-361 ARLSGHALDIDNSS
+361 RLSGANLNVDNSS
-375 SGNAADAM
+375 SGSAVDAL
-383 QLSANAQLQNSG
+383 QLSATSQLDNAGQLAAAK
-395 QMTAGKK
+395 T
-402 LDLQAAQIINSG
+402 LDIQAAQIANRG
-414 SLISQGDLQVRTS
+414 SLASNGDVQVRTN
-427 TLQQQGMLLAQG
+427 TLQQNGKLLAQG
-439 NNSVVA
+439 KNTLAVS
-445 GQLSND
+445 GQLTNRD
-451 GEISG
+451 EISG

-461 QSRAINNGGRLLSTG
+461 QSG
-476 DALISADSVQQR
+476 
-488 GTLSASNINQLNVTG
+488 
-503 TLNNSGEVSG
+503 
-513 SSLNIHS
+513 
-520 GSLLNSGNLLGSQQ
+520 
-534 TDITSGILQQDG
+534 
-546 TLSSQGRLQLKVA
+546 
-559 DRLSNSGELS
+559 
-569 GNSLDVTSST
+569 T
-579 LDNSGKMLSSGDA
+579 LDNSGKLISTGDA
-592 LLTANRLNQD
+592 TITANRLNQD
-602 GTLSAKGN
+602 GIFSAQGN
-610 AAFNIADTFSNSGN
+610 ALFSVADTFSNSGN
-624 MVSQRL
+624 LVSQRL
-630 QIDAPTLINSGEMMS
+630 QIDALTLNNSGEMVS
-645 HSDAVMNAD
+645 HGDAVINSD
-654 TLQQNGSL
+654 TLQQNGSI
-662 TARGDAQLTARGWL
+662 TARGDAQLTARGRL

-690 NSAQLRNTGSLTAPN
+690 NSAQLRNMGSLTAPN
-705 LTLTAGHIT
+705 LTLTTGQIS
-714 NSGLLQGTKLL
+714 NGGLLQGSYQL
-725 SFHTGQMDNL
+725 SLHAGQLDNL

-741 SDNDFALA
+741 SDNDFALD

-758 INSGK
+758 ITSGK
-763 TLTVT
+763 TLVVS

-780 ASLSTTLKNLHNQQ
+780 ASLSARYGHLDNQL
-794 GGKLLADDQ
+794 GGKLLASDPLQ
-803 LRLQGDA
+803 LHGDV
-810 LINQGTMAAG
+810 LTNQGIIAAA

-829 TNSGTVQGDKALSL
+829 NNSGTLQGDKAVSL
-843 QGSAL
+843 QGSGL
-848 TNNGTLLSAGQLS
+848 TNSGTLLSAGQLN
-861 VKHQTLDNSGLI
+861 VQQQTLDNSGLM
-873 QGKQLTVKAD
+873 QGKQLTLNAD
-883 HWQNSGNALSEA
+883 RWQNSGNALSEA

-916 ALKSDHTDNSGWL
+916 ALKANHTDNSGWL

-936 RGDMINS
+936 RGDLINS
-943 GLIQGNQQITLQGS
+943 GLIQGNQQITLEGD
-957 QLDNQQG
+957 QLDNKQG
-964 GQLLSDGTLDGD
+964 GQLLSDGTLNGNITS
-976 FVALN
+976 LN
-981 NHGAM
+981 NRGAM
-986 QAGEMTFNAGTL
+986 QADQMALNAKAL
-998 QNDGTV
+998 QNSGTV
-1004 LSGKAFTAVING
+1004 RAGKALTAQVG
-1016 ALTNSGSLLSQQQ
+1016 GVLDNSGSLISQQQ
-1029 MNLQAAEIDNQGTL
+1029 MNLQAGEIDNKGTL

-1048 SLHAPVLSNAGL
+1048 SLHAPVLSNGGL
-1060 LQGNSTLM
+1060 LQGNSTLT
-1068 LDHQQLHNLNG
+1068 LDHQQLHNLHG

-1095 DNAGLMQVNGALAVN
+1095 DNDGLLQVNGKLLIN

-1119 LLSDNLDLKI
+1119 LLSDDLDLQI
-1129 SDTLTNSGTGQ
+1129 ADTLNNSSTGQ

-1147 DLQAQTLSN
+1147 DMQAQTLSN

-1171 LENGGL
+1171 LENSGL
-1177 LQGDALLDVG
+1177 LQGDTQLDLG

-1201 GDRLIVSGGS
+1201 GDRLIVKGGS
-1211 ATNDGSW
+1211 AINDGSW

-1229 LTNRG
+1229 LDNRG
-1234 SINGISALRADIA
+1234 SLNGISALRGNIA

-1254 TLVSQGESDLNAST
+1254 TLISQGNSDLNATT
-1268 LSNSGKIMANR
+1268 LRNSGKIMADR
-1279 LGLQTTSLNNDGLL
+1279 LGLQGTSLNNDGLL
-1293 QGKTALTAQA
+1293 QGNTALTAQA
-1303 DNITQSAGGK
+1303 DNVTQSAGGK
-1313 TLSGGTMTLN
+1313 MLSGGTLTLN
-1323 AGQINTQ
+1323 AGQLNTQ
-1330 GLLQGEQAT
+1330 GTLQGEQAT
-1339 VIADNWLHQGS
+1339 VNADNWLHQGS
-1350 LLGSKDLNVSISN
+1350 LLGSKDLNASISN
-1363 ELHNTGSLL
+1363 ELHNTGSLM
-1372 SQDKAQVA
+1372 SQNTAQVTA
-1380 AGTLNNSGS
+1380 NTLNNSGS
-1389 LLSEGAMTLNGAA
+1389 LLSEGAMVLNGAA

-1414 TITPASVINQGSLIG
+1414 TISPASVINQGSLIG

-1437 MPQVSGRMLLR
+1437 APKVAGRMLLR
-1448 ALAAPARQL
+1448 ALAAPSRQL

-1472 INGDDVVNNGSWQG
+1472 INGGDVVNNGSWQG

-1527 GTAALQALTLSNQ
+1527 GTAALQALTLTNQ

-1594 SLSNAGR
+1594 SLNNAGR

-1623 NSLLIN
+1623 NSLLVN

-1637 GNGAVITQN
+1637 GNGAMITQN
-1646 ALTLTAPELFNY
+1646 ALTLTGPELFNY
-1658 GLIQGSGNGVAT
+1658 GLIQGNGNGVAT

-1677 DGRWLSGGAQTL
+1677 DGRWLAGGAQTL
-1689 NTSQLNNN
+1689 NTPQLNNN

-1719 ADGQGTF
+1719 ADGQGTL

-1767 VGQQGSGRLFSGG
+1767 VNQQSSGRLFSGG
-1780 DLLVHSNGFD
+1780 SLLVHSNGFD
-1790 QSGQVVALGNAT
+1790 QTGQVVALGDAT

-1818 GRLTVSSNGAID
+1818 GRLSVSSNGAID

-1856 GSGDSALS
+1856 GSGDSTLS

-1872 NGSLQGGGNISLNS
+1872 NGSLQGGGNINLAS
-1886 RSDITVDGFT
+1886 RSDIVLDGFT
-1896 GTLGNLTLSAPG
+1896 GTRGNLVLSAPG
-1908 SIVNTAL
+1908 SIVNNAL
-1915 LYAGG
+1915 LYAAG

-1944 QGDAAGNANGEVI
+1944 QGDAAGNANGEVV

-1969 ITINTGHL
+1969 ITVNTGHL

-1983 LSVSETKNSSNQAD
+1983 LSVSETHSASNQTGLGVD
-1997 SAKTQISVLISELN
+1997 LINVPISEFKPEEYGVFVN
-2011 PGKYGAY
+2011 SRKTCDSWGK
-2018 LFHRDKDCVSYGKGN
+2018 N
-2033 GQRCTPAITS
+2033 GQGCKTS
-2043 YTYAPTKDAA
+2043 TVYYYVPTKEAA
-2053 IRSLLLSSTTINVIS
+2053 IKNFSLSSTTINVTS
-2068 NGSAARIASGRD
+2068 NGGAARIAAGRNI
-2080 VNIRAGSF
+2080 NIRAGSF

-2101 YLTGSQLNNQSW
+2101 SLSGNQLNNQSW
-2113 QAGTQTSYLTYKYEG
+2113 QAGTQSTYFTYKHEG
-2128 RLFDFSKPYKSTT
+2128 ILFDYAHLYTSTSENGYQNT
-2141 YNSVTSSVTVNPSIR
+2141 YATTGSRNK
-2156 GIDEPKVR
+2156 PKVKS
-2164 AITYKLSD
+2164 ITYKLSD

-2178 PGELYRAVIQAGGNV
+2178 PGELYRSVIQAGGNV

-2266 GALES
+2266 GALET
-2271 ASPGSAQLTQYS
+2271 ASQGSAPLTQYAT
-2283 PAGKNNAALGKA
+2283 AGKNNTALGKA
-2295 VNLTNAPQ
+2295 VNLTNAAQ

-2324 SGENGYFVASNN
+2324 SGENGYFVASNT

-2379 PQYTDEKAF
+2379 PQYTDENAF

-2466 EQLASLDKSMIWWE
+2466 GQLASLDKSIVWWE

-2514 TLNGG
+2514 TLKGG
-2519 NVTNTGSSVMAKN
+2519 NVINTGSSVMAKN

-2549 LHAGGDMQLSA
+2549 LHAGGDLQLSA

-2566 VRATISGKKVALESV
+2566 VSATISGKKVALESV

-2631 DIAVTGA
+2631 DITVTGA

-2661 VTGSAQSGS
+2661 VTGSAQSGF

-2675 KVDATSTKTV
+2675 KVDPTSITTV
-2685 NTVGSQIAAGGN
+2685 TTVGSQIAAGGN
-2697 MTMQAGHDLTVTAS
+2697 MAMQAGHDLTVTAS
-2711 SINAGKNAALAAGND
+2711 NISAGKNAALAAGND

-2731 ATTSQSDVKGKRETH
+2731 ATTSQNDVKGKRETH

-2758 GDLALQAGRDIN
+2758 GDLALQAGRDLN

-2781 VALQAGRDVNLLAA
+2781 VTLQAGRDVNLLAA

-2822 ASGGSTRLV
+2822 ASGGSTRLL
-2831 AGNDITSQAATVTA
+2831 AGNDITSQTSTVTA
-2845 SKDLALQAGRD
+2845 NKDLALQAGHD

-2908 IAGNDLTVEGSS
+2908 IAGNDLNVQGSS

-2929 SAGNDLKIVTATNTQ
+2929 SAGNDLNIVTATNTQ
-2944 STYSLKEV
+2944 STYSLKEK

-2967 KQSAKS
+2967 KQTAKS

-2982 SDGRSLVGAGNGVV
+2982 SDARSLVGAGNGVV
-2996 SMTAGNNTLIK
+2996 SMTAGNNALIK

-3041 QKSKSSGFGLSL
+3041 QASKSSGFGLSL

-3062 NLRDIMNNN
+3062 NLRDIMNNT

-3084 LGASSLDSPGP
+3084 LGASSLDSPAP
-3095 GLTYGHSGSKVSQ
+3095 GLTYGRSGSKVSQ

-3148 NAGARASLDATRN
+3148 NAGGRASLDATRN

-3167 SDNQK
+3167 SDSQK

-3192 LARSAG
+3192 LARSGG

-3211 SKNNQTSANSSMLAQ
+3211 SKNNQMSGDSSMLAQ
-3226 HNSAITAGSV
+3226 HTSAITAGSV
-3236 DLTSHKGDIAIS
+3236 DVTSHKGDIAIS
-3248 GSTLTGTT
+3248 GSTLTGTS

-3267 SVVAGEDRQQASAS
+3267 SVVAGEDRQQASTS

-3308 ANTGTQQNTVRSG
+3308 ASTGTQQNTVRSG
-3321 IVSTLGNVSVNAG
+3321 IVSTLGNVSINAG

-3365 HDASSSSKSSQYG
+3365 HEGSSSSKSSQYG

-3384 GYGVSL
+3384 GYGVSM
-3390 AQAADKVAQSHN
+3390 AQAADKVAQSHK

-3439 VGSSHQSMEQ
+3439 VGSSHQSVEQ
-3449 KSTQESG
+3449 KSTQQSG

-3462 GDVAITAKQDIT
+3462 GDVAVTAKQDIT

-3497 AVDSSNQQSS
+3497 AEDSSSQQSS

-3519 GLGGSQNGF
+3519 GLGGSQNGL

-3541 NGNSITHH
+3541 NGSSITHH

-3560 VKAGQDVRLNGA
+3560 VKAGQDVKLNGA

-3644 GISAGDGGYNIY
+3644 GISAGDGGYKIY
-3656 VGNHTQLDGAIMA
+3656 VGNHTQLDGAIIA

-3688 IENHANAGGN
+3688 IENHANAGGS
-3698 GFSVAVSGSMG
+3698 GFSAAVSGSMG
-3709 KNTSHISDSSNNDTL
+3709 KNTTHTSDSSGNDTS
-3724 KSGQSQQS
+3724 KSGHSLQSG
-3732 DGNSLPMGTLQQ
+3732 DNSLPMGTLQQ

-3804 REMVVLGQQAIQQ
+3804 REMAVLGQQAIQQ

-3832 RLKND
+3832 KLKND

-3945 MLSYNDALSHLL
+3945 MLSYNNALSHLL
-3957 YGKEV
+3957 YGKDA

-3969 RMLIANIVTL
+3969 KMLIANIVTL
-3979 AGATAGG
+3979 AGAAAGG

-3998 FAGRT
+3998 SAGRT
-4003 EVENNY
+4003 EVENNALTVPQIESFAAKARGCEARGDCEQIVKEMEDLSLNQQKEMIAVCVSNASACKDKY
-4009 LSSTEKSR
+4009 GVIPANGMLVRKALDSLFDADVPSQMKNDISSFWAQQMEAEGVVSSTEFASQLQSR
-4017 QTYLNNKQ
+4017 YGMD
-4025 NLTPEEQKDKERLNR
+4025 EQQAGI
-4040 KDLESDL
+4040 L
-4047 AVYAACNGKG
+4047 AGVVLGSVTGGMGKG
-4057 ADCQA
+4057 GSSTSGKTISAKPEWLQNVQA
-4062 ERAKAKVAQD
+4062 GNKFNAEQSKNYPYNEVYVNKPNGSGYYRVDSYNPTTGEIVSRKFTQFSDITETTANNYIREAVNKYPAGATIAKVSSSGSL
-4072 TYFNQTYQNP
+4072 
-4082 KEAQAGYQQIV
+4082 AGRQLEGI
-4093 NLLNSTDPNAKEV
+4093 
-4106 FNILEG
+4106 NILEVPP
-4112 YTQAFM
+4112 Q
-4118 SFGYTEV
+4118 
-4125 EAKARAGSY
+4125 
-4134 VGSIYIASGVSAVL
+4134 
-4148 ASGALAKQFGKD
+4148 
-4160 VAPGT
+4160 
-4165 KQGNSTA
+4165 A
-4172 KPIENEPN
+4172 KPIPQSILDSAKKANVMI
-4180 SSETY
+4180 
-4185 FRVEG
+4185 RD
-4190 GGNGTQTSQNRI
+4190 TS
-4202 NVNSDGSVTINSGCS
+4202 G
-4217 GQLCVSTNGPNHA
+4217 
-4230 AYYLTNRRQDGSVVV
+4230 
-4245 FEVDAALHKQIMDAA
+4245 
-4260 VPQRPIP
+4260 
-4267 GVPRDPDAP
+4267 
-4276 KVVDPTKGQPSVS
+4276 KVYK
-4289 LELPKVWD
+4289 
-4297 RLIEQNSSK
+4297 
-4306 ARVLTKE
+4306 
-4313 EFLNEFNK
+4313 

>member
-1 MDDQLT
+1 MDDQLPI
-7 LSLPRR
+7 SLPRR

-81 LNNATDRLTQT
+81 LNNTTGRLTQT

-131 GGKAANVM
+131 AGKAANVM

-214 RDLNVTLGANRVG
+214 KDLNVTLGANRVG

-282 VLDAQGRLSINNS
+282 VLDTQGRLSINNS

-326 DIALTGAKLGSDT
+326 DIALNAATLGSD
-339 ALDLN
+339 ASLDLN
-344 SQGQI
+344 SQGNI

-354 SLTAGQT
+354 SVKAGQNV
-361 ARLSGHALDIDNSS
+361 RLNSGSLSVDNGS
-375 SGNAADAM
+375 SGSAVDAL
-383 QLSANAQLQNSG
+383 QLSATSQLDNAGQLAAAK
-395 QMTAGKK
+395 T
-402 LDLQAAQIINSG
+402 LDIQAAQITNSG
-414 SLISQGDLQVRTS
+414 SLASNGDVQVRTNS
-427 TLQQQGMLLAQG
+427 LQQNGKLLAQG
-439 NNSVVA
+439 KNTVVVSGLLNNR
-445 GQLSND
+445 D
-451 GEISG
+451 EISG

-461 QSRAINNGGRLLSTG
+461 QSGTLANSGKLISTG
-476 DALISADSVQQR
+476 DA
-488 GTLSASNINQLNVTG
+488 T
-503 TLNNSGEVSG
+503 
-513 SSLNIHS
+513 
-520 GSLLNSGNLLGSQQ
+520 
-534 TDITSGILQQDG
+534 
-546 TLSSQGRLQLKVA
+546 
-559 DRLSNSGELS
+559 
-569 GNSLDVTSST
+569 
-579 LDNSGKMLSSGDA
+579 
-592 LLTANRLNQD
+592 LTANRLNQD
-602 GTLSAKGN
+602 GIFSAQGN
-610 AAFNIADTFSNSGN
+610 ALFSVADTFSNSGN
-624 MVSQRL
+624 LVSQRL
-630 QIDAPTLINSGEMMS
+630 QIDAPTLINSGEIVS
-645 HSDAVMNAD
+645 HGDAVMNAG
-654 TLQQNGSL
+654 TLQQNGSI
-662 TARGDAQLTARGWL
+662 AAGGDAQLTARGWL

-690 NSAQLRNTGSLTAPN
+690 NSAQLRNSGSLIAPN
-705 LTLTAGHIT
+705 LTLTAGQIR
-714 NSGLLQGTKLL
+714 NDGLVQGNTLL
-725 SFHTGQMDNL
+725 SFNTGQLDNL

-758 INSGK
+758 ITSGK

-780 ASLSTTLKNLHNQQ
+780 VSLNTTLKNLHNQQ
-794 GGKLLADDQ
+794 GGKLLANDQ

-820 TLNSDVSQI
+820 TLNSEVSQV

-848 TNNGTLLSAGQLS
+848 TNSGTLLSAGQLN
-861 VKHQTLDNSGLI
+861 VQQQTLDNSGLM

-883 HWQNSGNALSEA
+883 RWQNSGNALSEA
-895 DADLQSDTLVNS
+895 DADLQSDTLDNS

-916 ALKSDHTDNSGWL
+916 ALKANHTDNSGWL

-936 RGDMINS
+936 RGDMVNS
-943 GLIQGNQQITLQGS
+943 GLIQGNQQLKLAGN

-964 GQLLSDGTLDGD
+964 AQLLSDGTLKGD
-976 FVALN
+976 FTSLN

-986 QAGEMTFNAGTL
+986 QAGEMTLNAGTL
-998 QNDGTV
+998 QNGGTV
-1004 LSGKAFTAVING
+1004 RTGKALTAVING

-1048 SLHAPVLSNAGL
+1048 SLHAPTLSNAGL
-1060 LQGNSTLM
+1060 LQGNSTLT

-1088 TLTLDQL
+1088 TLTVDQL
-1095 DNAGLMQVNGALAVN
+1095 DNDGLLQVNGKLAVN
-1110 GNRLNNSGR
+1110 GNRLTNSGR
-1119 LLSDNLDLKI
+1119 LLSDNLTLQI
-1129 SDTLTNSGTGQ
+1129 GDTLTNSGTGQ
-1140 IVTGQQA
+1140 IVTGQQT
-1147 DLQAQTLSN
+1147 DLHAQTLTN
-1156 SGQIAAQQLSASGNT
+1156 SGQIAAGQLSASGNT

-1177 LQGDALLDVG
+1177 LQGDALVDLG

-1201 GDRLIVSGGS
+1201 GDRLIVRGGS

-1229 LTNRG
+1229 LDNRG
-1234 SINGISALRADIA
+1234 SINGISALRANIA

-1254 TLVSQGESDLNAST
+1254 TLVSQGNSDLNATT
-1268 LSNSGKIMANR
+1268 LRNSGKIMADQ
-1279 LGLQTTSLNNDGLL
+1279 LGLQSTSLNNDGLL
-1293 QGKTALTAQA
+1293 QGNTALTAQA
-1303 DNITQSAGGK
+1303 DNITQSAGAK
-1313 TLSGGTMTLN
+1313 TLSGGTLTLN
-1323 AGQINTQ
+1323 ASQLNTQ
-1330 GLLQGEQAT
+1330 GVMQGEQTT
-1339 VIADNWLHQGS
+1339 VNADNWLHQGS
-1350 LLGSKDLNVSISN
+1350 LLGSKDLNVSVSN
-1363 ELHNTGSLL
+1363 ELHNTGSLM
-1372 SQDKAQVA
+1372 SQDKAQIA
-1380 AGTLNNSGS
+1380 ANTLNNSGS

-1429 LQALTFAA
+1429 LQALTFAT
-1437 MPQVSGRMLLR
+1437 MPQMAGRMLLR
-1448 ALAAPARQL
+1448 ALAAPSRQL
-1457 INNQGGSLLTQGTLN
+1457 INQQGGSLLTQGTLN

-1486 QQILLNARQ
+1486 QQILLSARQ

-1527 GTAALQALTLSNQ
+1527 GTAALQALTLTNQ

-1552 DTLNNNGAVTGVE
+1552 DTLNNNGAVTGVD

-1594 SLSNAGR
+1594 SLNNAGR
-1601 VQGGDLQITS
+1601 VQGGDLQITT
-1611 GVVDNNGRLQGD
+1611 GAVDNNGRLQGD

-1629 AGGRITNG
+1629 AGGRLTNG
-1637 GNGAVITQN
+1637 GNGAMITQN
-1646 ALTLTAPELFNY
+1646 ALTLTGPELFNY
-1658 GLIQGSGNGVAT
+1658 GLIQGNGNGVAT

-1689 NTSQLNNN
+1689 NTPQLNNN

-1719 ADGQGTF
+1719 ADGQGTL
-1726 TGNGFSNQGTA
+1726 TGNGFSNQGIA

-1830 NQGTMQGGAL
+1830 NQGTIQGGAL

-1872 NGSLQGGGNISLNS
+1872 NGSLQGGGNINLNS

-1915 LYAGG
+1915 LYAAG

-1944 QGDAAGNANGEVI
+1944 QGDAAGNANGEVV

-1977 LNTRDG
+1977 LNQREGIHESKTYIPASTPMSADG
-1983 LSVSETKNSSNQAD
+1983 SQIIITLDDLAADEWGYYEVWHGGSNGGNVLS
-1997 SAKTQISVLISELN
+1997 
-2011 PGKYGAY
+2011 Y
-2018 LFHRDKDCVSYGKGN
+2018 L
-2033 GQRCTPAITS
+2033 
-2043 YTYAPTKDAA
+2043 APTVKGATKRFLVGTERTDVMADGGA
-2053 IRSLLLSSTTINVIS
+2053 S
-2068 NGSAARIASGRD
+2068 RIAAAK
-2080 VNIRAGSF
+2080 NIIIYAGNLDNLGSNLLAGS
-2088 DNQASNVLAQRDI
+2088 DMNI
-2101 YLTGSQLNNQSW
+2101 TGGTLNNRTFQGLL
-2113 QAGTQTSYLTYKYEG
+2113 QNEYATYKYSGG
-2128 RLFDFSKPYKSTT
+2128 RLATDDHLKTQFDDHYNKKFT
-2141 YNSVTSSVTVNPSIR
+2141 YNFTGAHEYETQNFD
-2156 GIDEPKVR
+2156 GYR
-2164 AITYKLSD
+2164 AI
-2172 QGTSFT
+2172 
-2178 PGELYRAVIQAGGNV
+2178 IQAGGNV
-2193 SANFS
+2193 NASFS
-2198 GDISNTNTT
+2198 GDISNTSTT
-2207 ANAGWSGNTL
+2207 LNALWTGNTVN
-2217 SAPALRGLT
+2217 APPLN
-2226 AAGTA
+2226 
-2231 GAQSHQPLATADK
+2231 HLATISQVAAQQHQQLAATNK
-2244 AAINTPQW
+2244 VAINSPEW
-2252 RDQLQNALQ
+2252 RDQLKNALQ
-2261 QVNGA
+2261 QVNGGTLLQNA
-2266 GALES
+2266 QSETIGLS
-2271 ASPGSAQLTQYS
+2271 NHKSIQPG
-2283 PAGKNNAALGKA
+2283 NANLGKA
-2295 VNLTNAPQ
+2295 VGLALGSVVKPSSL
-2303 GPASLHNYKAA
+2303 GSYGASA
-2314 EVDISAYPLP
+2314 VDTSAYPLP
-2324 SGENGYFVASNN
+2324 TNDNGYFVAGS
-2336 NSRYLITV
+2336 SSSPYLITV
-2344 NPKLNGLGQLDQSL
+2344 NPKLNGLGQLDASL
-2358 FGELNA
+2358 FGALNQL
-2364 KLGKQPATTPLQETR
+2364 LGKKPASAPRETR
-2379 PQYTDEKAF
+2379 PQYTDENAF
-2388 LGSSYMLD
+2388 LGSSYMLS

-2466 EQLASLDKSMIWWE
+2466 DQLASLDKSMVWWE

-2514 TLNGG
+2514 TLKGG
-2519 NVTNTGSSVMAKN
+2519 NVTNASSSVMAKN
-2532 DLTIDSQ
+2532 DLTINSQ

-2549 LHAGGDMQLSA
+2549 LHAGGDLQLSA

-2566 VRATISGKKVALESV
+2566 VSATISGKKVALESV

-2670 GNRWQ
+2670 RNRWQ

-2697 MTMQAGHDLTVTAS
+2697 MAMQAGHDLTVTAS

-2731 ATTSQSDVKGKRETH
+2731 ATTSQNDVKGKRETH

-2758 GDLALQAGRDIN
+2758 GDLALLAGRDLN
-2770 SQAAGIAADKD
+2770 SQAAGLAADKD
-2781 VALQAGRDVNLLAA
+2781 VTLQAGRDVNLLAA

-2803 KSGKKVE
+2803 KSGKKIE

-2822 ASGGSTRLV
+2822 ASGGST
-2831 AGNDITSQAATVTA
+2831 TV
-2845 SKDLALQAGRD
+2845 KAGRD
-2856 VNITTAT
+2856 VSTEAAQVTASGNIAVGAGRDINLTTAT
-2863 ESDYAYREETKTKKG
+2863 DSDYAYKEETKTKKG
-2878 FLKKTTTHTIQENSD
+2878 FLSKKTTHTISEDSD
-2893 TREKASQLSGNTVSV
+2893 TRENGTLLSGDNVTLN
-2908 IAGNDLTVEGSS
+2908 AGNNLLVQGSQ
-2920 VAGDKGVAL
+2920 VAGDGTVAL
-2929 SAGNDLKIVTATNTQ
+2929 RAGNNVDIVAATNTD
-2944 STYSLKEV
+2944 STWRFSET

-2958 GGGLGLSYG
+2958 GTGGIGITVGSSKSVHDLRDKGTTQS
-2967 KQSAKS
+2967 QSASTVGSTGGNVSIVAGGQAHVSGSDLVAGRDLAITGDSVIIDPGHDKRTHDELFEQKKS
-2973 ERNGDQVTQ
+2973 GLTLALSGAVGDAINNAVAAAQSSKKE
-2982 SDGRSLVGAGNGVV
+2982 SDGRLAALQATKAALSGVQAAQASQLAEVSADPSNGIGVSL
-2996 SMTAGNNTLIK
+2996 SLNT
-3007 GSDVIAGGQNG
+3007 
-3018 EISVT
+3018 
-3023 AKNIAI
+3023 
-3029 VAGQDQVRETAK
+3029 
-3041 QKSKSSGFGLSL
+3041 QKSKSQQHQS
-3053 NLTPLDTVR
+3053 TD
-3062 NLRDIMNNN
+3062 
-3071 SSVYEQMKQTGNE
+3071 SV
-3084 LGASSLDSPGP
+3084 
-3095 GLTYGHSGSKVSQ
+3095 
-3108 NSESIYQSGSTL
+3108 SGSTINAGNNL
-3120 NTTGNLLLKARGDSD
+3120 AITATGKNNSAHSGDIQIAGSQLKAAGD
-3135 THTGNILVEGSSL
+3135 SSL
-3148 NAGARASLDATRN
+3148 NAANDILLTGAANTQESSGKN
-3161 IDITTA
+3161 
-3167 SDNQK
+3167 
-3172 AASSSSS
+3172 SSSGGGVGV
-3179 KSWSAT
+3179 
-3185 TSASIGA
+3185 SIGV
-3192 LARSAG
+3192 G
-3198 GSPNNGSAGTNYG
+3198 QGSAGISIFASINGAKGKESGNGTRWTETTLDSGGRLN
-3211 SKNNQTSANSSMLAQ
+3211 
-3226 HNSAITAGSV
+3226 
-3236 DLTSHKGDIAIS
+3236 LTSGRDT
-3248 GSTLTGTT
+3248 TLEG
-3256 GVSLNAEQGKI
+3256 
-3267 SVVAGEDRQQASAS
+3267 
-3281 GSDHAIG
+3281 
-3288 DLGGD
+3288 
-3293 GYSGTVGVGHNSWKN
+3293 
-3308 ANTGTQQNTVRSG
+3308 
-3321 IVSTLGNVSVNAG
+3321 
-3334 KDVNLQG
+3334 
-3341 ADVYAGNSLSVNG
+3341 
-3354 ENIHLDPSKDT
+3354 
-3365 HDASSSSKSSQYG
+3365 
-3378 ITAQVS
+3378 AQVS
-3384 GYGVSL
+3384 
-3390 AQAADKVAQSHN
+3390 ADKVIA
-3402 QSDDPRLQA
+3402 
-3411 IYAAQAAMTALS
+3411 
-3423 AYNQNTA
+3423 
-3430 AVKVTVSAT
+3430 
-3439 VGSSHQSMEQ
+3439 
-3449 KSTQESG
+3449 
-3456 SVLKAG
+3456 
-3462 GDVAITAKQDIT
+3462 
-3474 GEGVKISG
+3474 
-3482 DNVSLNAGRDIALNS
+3482 NAGRD
-3497 AVDSSNQQSS
+3497 
-3507 SGGSKYGVGVGF
+3507 
-3519 GLGGSQNGF
+3519 
-3528 SLELAASQNSANG
+3528 
-3541 NGNSITHH
+3541 
-3549 NSEVSAAGDLT
+3549 LT
-3560 VKAGQDVRLNGA
+3560 LT
-3572 NLNGNHVDLN
+3572 
-3582 AGRNLEIASQQ
+3582 SQQ
-3593 DRASYDSHQSSSGF
+3593 DSDRYDSKQTSYGAGGSFTIGSMTASGY
-3607 SASICIPPI
+3607 ASIN
-3616 CAGVPVQGSASMS
+3616 QDKMHSN
-3629 GSKIYNDFDSVQQQS
+3629 YDSVQEQS
-3644 GISAGDGGYNIY
+3644 GIYAGKGGFDIT
-3656 VGNHTQLDGAIMA
+3656 VGNHTQLNGAVIA
-3669 SSATPDKNHLSTGT
+3669 SQGDAADNRLDTGT
-3683 LGWTD
+3683 LGFSD
-3688 IENHANAGGN
+3688 IGNSADYKVSHSGGSIALSNGAGMGKQMLANAASNSASTLLSGLNNKGHAE
-3698 GFSVAVSGSMG
+3698 GTTQAAVA
-3709 KNTSHISDSSNNDTL
+3709 N
-3724 KSGQSQQS
+3724 
-3732 DGNSLPMGTLQQ
+3732 
-3744 TKDRASSTTYS
+3744 
-3755 AISPGTI
+3755 GTI
-3762 EIRNPDAQKQDVSQ
+3762 IVRDQNRQTQDVSAL
-3776 ISRDTAAAENVL
+3776 SRDTEHANDSISAIF
-3788 KDKFD
+3788 DK
-3793 VQKAEGSLAIQ
+3793 
-3804 REMVVLGQQAIQQ
+3804 
-3817 TFDALK
+3817 
-3823 KQEKEQERN
+3823 EKEQK
-3832 RLKND
+3832 RLQTAQLAGEISGQMTNIVTTMGDIKGLEKAQSAMN
-3837 AAFNKLSE
+3837 AETLPAGASE
-3845 ADQKKALDKIDQN
+3845 KRRGEWL
-3858 VEEKY
+3858 EKMRDSPEY
-3863 GIGSDLQ
+3863 QAEMKQWGIGSTSQKVAQTVGSILTGLVTGNAGQAVAGGLNPWAAQLIKKETTDASGNVDVATNAMAHAVWGAVSSQMSGGSAAAGAAGAFSGELATRYIAEKFWGADTPEK
-3870 IAAQAISG
+3870 IAALGQEDREQLSLLGTLA
-3878 LFAGLAG
+3878 AGLAG
-3885 GNVSGAVAAG
+3885 GMAGNSSAAATSGAIAG
-3895 AAPLLAQMVK
+3895 K
-3905 QVSQG
+3905 
-3910 NEPMRV
+3910 N
-3916 LLHTLASGLIAKAQ
+3916 
-3930 GGSAIGG
+3930 
-3937 AAGGLTAG
+3937 
-3945 MLSYNDALSHLL
+3945 
-3957 YGKEV
+3957 
-3962 SELSADD
+3962 
-3969 RMLIANIVTL
+3969 
-3979 AGATAGG
+3979 
-3986 AVDGSAGVGSGA
+3986 AVD
-3998 FAGRT
+3998 
-4003 EVENNY
+4003 NNY

-4047 AVYAACNGKG
+4047 AVYAACSGTG

-4062 ERAKAKVAQD
+4062 ERAKAKAAQD

-4112 YTQAFM
+4112 YTQAFI
-4118 SFGYTEV
+4118 SFGYTPD
-4125 EAKARAGSY
+4125 EAKARAGAY
-4134 VGSIYIASGVSAVL
+4134 VGSMYIANGVSAVV

-4160 VAPGT
+4160 VALNNKASASGAASSLL
-4165 KQGNSTA
+4165 KNADGIYEVKINST
-4172 KPIENEPN
+4172 PL
-4180 SSETY
+4180 
-4185 FRVEG
+4185 EG
-4190 GGNGTQTSQNRI
+4190 HDRLNTPDLGGNGKLKPAEAAAAAQLESAMGTMERYAPSSGAKSGASPDFVITS
-4202 NVNSDGSVTINSGCS
+4202 
-4217 GQLCVSTNGPNHA
+4217 GPNKGK
-4230 AYYLTNRRQDGSVVV
+4230 T
-4245 FEVDAALHKQIMDAA
+4245 VDAMYTTDKLSQKEIDGLNKFYVKNMDSGNGKIVIQEHLKKADF
-4260 VPQRPIP
+4260 VP
-4267 GVPRDPDAP
+4267 
-4276 KVVDPTKGQPSVS
+4276 VDF
-4289 LELPKVWD
+4289 
-4297 RLIEQNSSK
+4297 
-4306 ARVLTKE
+4306 RVLTPENQKIFMSYVSTLPKAQQE
-4313 EFLNEFNK
+4313 KIIIMRP

>member
-1 MDDQLT
+1 MDDQLS

-13 LLSYLICSLIAF
+13 VLSYLICSLIAF
-25 QPLLPAFSAAITP
+25 QPLLPAFSAVITP
-38 ATQGTQVDAAGNGV
+38 ATPGTQVDAAGNGV
-52 PVINIATPNASGLS
+52 PVVNIATPNASGLS

-81 LNNATDRLTQT
+81 LNNSTDRLTQT

-131 GGKAANVM
+131 AGKAANVM

-326 DIALTGAKLGSDT
+326 DIALTGAKLGSDA

-361 ARLSGHALDIDNSS
+361 ARLSSNSLDIDNSS

-383 QLSANAQLQNSG
+383 QLSATAQLQNSG
-395 QMTAGKK
+395 QLTAAKK
-402 LDLQAAQIINSG
+402 LDLQAAQIVNSG

-456 SSLNI
+456 SSLNV
-461 QSRAINNGGRLLSTG
+461 QSGAINNGGKLLSRG
-476 DALISADSVQQR
+476 DALITADSVQQR

-513 SSLNIHS
+513 SSLTIHS
-520 GSLLNSGNLLGSQQ
+520 GALLNSGNLLGSQQ

-569 GNSLDVTSST
+569 GNSLDITSGT
-579 LDNSGKMLSSGDA
+579 LDSSGKMISSGDA

-602 GTLSAKGN
+602 GTLSVQGN
-610 AAFNIADTFSNSGN
+610 AALNIADTFSNSGN

-630 QIDAPTLINSGEMMS
+630 QIDAPALINSGEMVS
-645 HSDAVMNAD
+645 HGDVVMNAD

-705 LTLTAGHIT
+705 LTLTAGQIT
-714 NSGLLQGTKLL
+714 NSGLLQGTRLL
-725 SFHTGQMDNL
+725 SFHTGQLDNL

-758 INSGK
+758 ITSGK

-780 ASLSTTLKNLHNQQ
+780 ASLNTTLKNLHNQQ

-829 TNSGTVQGDKALSL
+829 TNSGTIQGDKALSL
-843 QGSAL
+843 QGNAL
-848 TNNGTLLSAGQLS
+848 TNNGTLLSAGQLG
-861 VKHQTLDNSGLI
+861 VKQQTLDNSGLM
-873 QGKQLTVKAD
+873 QGKQLTVNAD
-883 HWQNSGNALSEA
+883 RWQNSGNALSEA

-929 IAQALTL
+929 IAQALML

-943 GLIQGNQQITLQGS
+943 GLIQGNQQMTLQGN

-986 QAGEMTFNAGTL
+986 QAGEMTLNAGTL

-1004 LSGKAFTAVING
+1004 LAGKAFTAVING

-1029 MNLQAAEIDNQGTL
+1029 MNLQAAEIDNRGTL

-1060 LQGNSTLM
+1060 LQGNSTLT

-1095 DNAGLMQVNGALAVN
+1095 DNAGLLQVNGKLAVN

-1119 LLSDNLDLKI
+1119 LLSDNLTLQI
-1129 SDTLTNSGTGQ
+1129 GDTLTNSGTGQ

-1147 DLQAQTLSN
+1147 DLHAQTLSN

-1177 LQGDALLDVG
+1177 LQGDALLDLG

-1234 SINGISALRADIA
+1234 SINGISALRADIT

-1254 TLVSQGESDLNAST
+1254 SLVSQGESDLNAST
-1268 LSNSGKIMANR
+1268 LSNSGKVMANR

-1293 QGKTALTAQA
+1293 QGNTALTAQA

-1313 TLSGGTMTLN
+1313 TLSGGTLTLN

-1527 GTAALQALTLSNQ
+1527 GTAALQALTLTNQ

-1594 SLSNAGR
+1594 SLNNAGR

-1611 GVVDNNGRLQGD
+1611 GAVDNNGRLQGD
-1623 NSLLIN
+1623 NSLLVN

-1637 GNGAVITQN
+1637 GNGTLITQN

-1677 DGRWLSGGAQTL
+1677 DGRWLSGGAQTI
-1689 NTSQLNNN
+1689 NTPQLNNN

-1719 ADGQGTF
+1719 ADGQGTL

-1767 VGQQGSGRLFSGG
+1767 FGQQGSGRLFSGG

-1790 QSGQVVALGNAT
+1790 QNGQVVALGNAT
-1802 LEIANGFTG
+1802 LDIANGFTG

-1818 GRLTVSSNGAID
+1818 GRLTVSSNGAIE

-1915 LYAGG
+1915 LYAGS

-1928 IRNQR
+1928 IKNQR

-1944 QGDAAGNANGEVI
+1944 QGDAAGNASGEVI

-1983 LSVSETKNSSNQAD
+1983 LRTSQTDATSPSRAGVGNATIKINVNELPAGSYGYFTITQTKESGGGCSGADGGCTVRTTTKN
-1997 SAKTQISVLISELN
+1997 
-2011 PGKYGAY
+2011 Y
-2018 LFHRDKDCVSYGKGN
+2018 
-2033 GQRCTPAITS
+2033 
-2043 YTYAPTKDAA
+2043 YAPFQSALIQKFALSGSTVDVSSDGAA
-2053 IRSLLLSSTTINVIS
+2053 GLVSSGHDLL
-2068 NGSAARIASGRD
+2068 
-2080 VNIRAGSF
+2080 IRANNL
-2088 DNQASNVLAQRDI
+2088 DNQASNLLASRNISLVGDN
-2101 YLTGSQLNNQSW
+2101 LNNQSW
-2113 QAGTQTSYLTYKYEG
+2113 QAGVQNNYAVYEYKG
-2128 RLFDFSKPYKSTT
+2128 NKPT
-2141 YNSVTSSVTVNPSIR
+2141 NNVTGSNTGAFKGTGQLETESNF
-2156 GIDEPKVR
+2156 
-2164 AITYKLSD
+2164 ITYTLTG
-2172 QGTSFT
+2172 QETTFT
-2178 PGELYRAVIQAGGNV
+2178 PGQLYRAVIQAGGDV

-2217 SAPALRGLT
+2217 SAPALRALPATGI
-2226 AAGTA
+2226 A
-2231 GAQSHQPLATADK
+2231 GAQSHQQLVTADK

-2271 ASPGSAQLTQYS
+2271 ASQGSAPLTQYVA
-2283 PAGKNNAALGKA
+2283 AGKNNAALGKA

-2324 SGENGYFVASNN
+2324 SGENGYFVTSNT

-2364 KLGKQPATTPLQETR
+2364 KLSKQPATTPLQETR

-2466 EQLASLDKSMIWWE
+2466 DQLASLDKSMIWWE

-2492 KLYLSTKDVEVR
+2492 KLYLSTKDVEMR

-2514 TLNGG
+2514 TLKGG

-2549 LHAGGDMQLSA
+2549 LHAGGDLQLSA

-2566 VRATISGKKVALESV
+2566 VSATIIAKKVELESL

-2591 QLWHLDADNGKGA
+2591 QLWHLDAGNGKGVQ
-2604 KKSYTET
+2604 KSFTET
-2611 LSGPTA
+2611 LIGPTA

-2638 NLKAGGDLLLNAW
+2638 NLKAGSDLLLNAW

-2697 MTMQAGHDLTVTAS
+2697 LAMQAGHDLTVTAS

-2731 ATTSQSDVKGKRETH
+2731 ATTSQNDVKGKRETH

-2758 GDLALQAGRDIN
+2758 GDLALQAGRDLN
-2770 SQAAGIAADKD
+2770 SQAAGMAADKD
-2781 VALQAGRDVNLLAA
+2781 VTLQAGRDVNLLAA

-2822 ASGGSTRLV
+2822 ASGGSTAV
-2831 AGNDITSQAATVTA
+2831 
-2845 SKDLALQAGRD
+2845 KAGRD
-2856 VNITTAT
+2856 VNSEAAQVTASGDIAVGAGRDINLTTAT
-2863 ESDYAYREETKTKKG
+2863 ESDYAYKEETKTKKG
-2878 FLKKTTTHTIQENSD
+2878 FLSKKTTHTISEDSD
-2893 TREKASQLSGNTVSV
+2893 TRENGTLLSGDNVTLN
-2908 IAGNDLTVEGSS
+2908 AGNNLLVQGSQ
-2920 VAGDKGVAL
+2920 VAGDGTVAL
-2929 SAGNDLKIVTATNTQ
+2929 RAGNNVDIVAATNTD
-2944 STYSLKEV
+2944 STWRFSET

-2958 GGGLGLSYG
+2958 GTGGIGITVGSSKSVHDLRDKGTTQS
-2967 KQSAKS
+2967 QSASTVGSTGGNVSIVAGGQAHVSGSDLVAGRDLAITGDSVIIDPGHDKRTHDELFEQKKS
-2973 ERNGDQVTQ
+2973 GLTLALSGAVGDAINNAVAAAQSSKKE
-2982 SDGRSLVGAGNGVV
+2982 SDGRLAALQATKAALSGVQAAQASQLAEVSADPNNGMGVSL
-2996 SMTAGNNTLIK
+2996 SLNT
-3007 GSDVIAGGQNG
+3007 
-3018 EISVT
+3018 
-3023 AKNIAI
+3023 
-3029 VAGQDQVRETAK
+3029 
-3041 QKSKSSGFGLSL
+3041 QKSKSQQHQV
-3053 NLTPLDTVR
+3053 TD
-3062 NLRDIMNNN
+3062 
-3071 SSVYEQMKQTGNE
+3071 SV
-3084 LGASSLDSPGP
+3084 
-3095 GLTYGHSGSKVSQ
+3095 
-3108 NSESIYQSGSTL
+3108 SGSTINAGNNL
-3120 NTTGNLLLKARGDSD
+3120 AITATGKNNSAHSGDIQIAGSQLKAAGD
-3135 THTGNILVEGSSL
+3135 SSL
-3148 NAGARASLDATRN
+3148 NAAN
-3161 IDITTA
+3161 DI
-3167 SDNQK
+3167 
-3172 AASSSSS
+3172 
-3179 KSWSAT
+3179 
-3185 TSASIGA
+3185 
-3192 LARSAG
+3192 L
-3198 GSPNNGSAGTNYG
+3198 
-3211 SKNNQTSANSSMLAQ
+3211 
-3226 HNSAITAGSV
+3226 
-3236 DLTSHKGDIAIS
+3236 
-3248 GSTLTGTT
+3248 LTG
-3256 GVSLNAEQGKI
+3256 A
-3267 SVVAGEDRQQASAS
+3267 
-3281 GSDHAIG
+3281 
-3288 DLGGD
+3288 
-3293 GYSGTVGVGHNSWKN
+3293 
-3308 ANTGTQQNTVRSG
+3308 AN
-3321 IVSTLGNVSVNAG
+3321 
-3334 KDVNLQG
+3334 
-3341 ADVYAGNSLSVNG
+3341 
-3354 ENIHLDPSKDT
+3354 
-3365 HDASSSSKSSQYG
+3365 
-3378 ITAQVS
+3378 
-3384 GYGVSL
+3384 
-3390 AQAADKVAQSHN
+3390 
-3402 QSDDPRLQA
+3402 
-3411 IYAAQAAMTALS
+3411 
-3423 AYNQNTA
+3423 
-3430 AVKVTVSAT
+3430 
-3439 VGSSHQSMEQ
+3439 
-3449 KSTQESG
+3449 TQES
-3456 SVLKAG
+3456 
-3462 GDVAITAKQDIT
+3462 
-3474 GEGVKISG
+3474 SG
-3482 DNVSLNAGRDIALNS
+3482 KN
-3497 AVDSSNQQSS
+3497 SS
-3507 SGGSKYGVGVGF
+3507 SGGGVGISIGA
-3519 GLGGSQNGF
+3519 GQGSAGISIFASINGAKGKE
-3528 SLELAASQNSANG
+3528 SG
-3541 NGNSITHH
+3541 NGTRWTETTLDSGGKLNLISGRDT
-3549 NSEVSAAGDLT
+3549 SLDGAQVSADKVIANVGRDLT
-3560 VKAGQDVRLNGA
+3560 LT
-3572 NLNGNHVDLN
+3572 
-3582 AGRNLEIASQQ
+3582 SQQ
-3593 DRASYDSHQSSSGF
+3593 DSDRYDSKQTSYGAGGSFTFGSM
-3607 SASICIPPI
+3607 SAS
-3616 CAGVPVQGSASMS
+3616 GYASINQDKMHS
-3629 GSKIYNDFDSVQQQS
+3629 NYDSVQEQS
-3644 GISAGDGGYNIY
+3644 GIYAGKGGFDIT
-3656 VGNHTQLDGAIMA
+3656 VGNHTQLNGAVIA
-3669 SSATPDKNHLSTGT
+3669 SQGDAADNRLDTGT
-3683 LGWTD
+3683 LGFSD
-3688 IENHANAGGN
+3688 IGNSADYKVSHSGGSIALSNGAGMGKQMLANAASNSASTLLSGLNNKGHAE
-3698 GFSVAVSGSMG
+3698 GTTQAAVA
-3709 KNTSHISDSSNNDTL
+3709 N
-3724 KSGQSQQS
+3724 
-3732 DGNSLPMGTLQQ
+3732 
-3744 TKDRASSTTYS
+3744 
-3755 AISPGTI
+3755 GTI
-3762 EIRNPDAQKQDVSQ
+3762 IVRDQNRQTQDVSAL
-3776 ISRDTAAAENVL
+3776 SRDTEHANDSISAIF
-3788 KDKFD
+3788 DK
-3793 VQKAEGSLAIQ
+3793 
-3804 REMVVLGQQAIQQ
+3804 
-3817 TFDALK
+3817 
-3823 KQEKEQERN
+3823 EKEQK
-3832 RLKND
+3832 RLQTAQLAGEISGQMTNIVTTMGDIRGLEKAKKSAAPLKENASEKDRTKWLDDLRQSD
-3837 AAFNKLSE
+3837 AYQQEIK
-3845 ADQKKALDKIDQN
+3845 QW
-3858 VEEKY
+3858 
-3863 GIGSDLQ
+3863 GIGSTSQKVAQTVGSILTGLVTGNAGQAVAGGLNPWAAQLIKKETTDASGNVDVATNAMAHAVWGAVSSQMSGGSAAAGAAGAFSGELATRYIAEKYWGADTPEK
-3870 IAAQAISG
+3870 IAALGQEDREQLSLLGTLA
-3878 LFAGLAG
+3878 AGLAG
-3885 GNVSGAVAAG
+3885 GMAGNSSAAATSGAIAGKNAVENNALSVQQNQDRANEMTQCQGDACNAVIEKYKKINAEQHDSVVNCSGAKDCVDKANDVGRLQTEYANRTNELLEKARADGGLSPAAQNELSFLQVTTIQLEADRNAAIHNALMSGDSEEAKQLAINSLAQVAGTSAAG
-3895 AAPLLAQMVK
+3895 IAAGIGKIKPGTQSGNRIEQILSPEKNWESARNKALDIVGNLGADSKPVIGRLELSAGNGKVIGRQSSDGKVGWRVDYDPDKGTHINIWDYSQGKGPGKAVK
-3905 QVSQG
+3905 QVIPFEG
-3910 NEPMRV
+3910 NE
-3916 LLHTLASGLIAKAQ
+3916 KAFET
-3930 GGSAIGG
+3930 I
-3937 AAGGLTAG
+3937 L
-3945 MLSYNDALSHLL
+3945 
-3957 YGKEV
+3957 
-3962 SELSADD
+3962 
-3969 RMLIANIVTL
+3969 
-3979 AGATAGG
+3979 
-3986 AVDGSAGVGSGA
+3986 
-3998 FAGRT
+3998 
-4003 EVENNY
+4003 
-4009 LSSTEKSR
+4009 
-4017 QTYLNNKQ
+4017 KQ
-4025 NLTPEEQKDKERLNR
+4025 LNR
-4040 KDLESDL
+4040 
-4047 AVYAACNGKG
+4047 
-4057 ADCQA
+4057 
-4062 ERAKAKVAQD
+4062 
-4072 TYFNQTYQNP
+4072 
-4082 KEAQAGYQQIV
+4082 
-4093 NLLNSTDPNAKEV
+4093 
-4106 FNILEG
+4106 
-4112 YTQAFM
+4112 
-4118 SFGYTEV
+4118 
-4125 EAKARAGSY
+4125 
-4134 VGSIYIASGVSAVL
+4134 
-4148 ASGALAKQFGKD
+4148 
-4160 VAPGT
+4160 
-4165 KQGNSTA
+4165 
-4172 KPIENEPN
+4172 
-4180 SSETY
+4180 
-4185 FRVEG
+4185 
-4190 GGNGTQTSQNRI
+4190 
-4202 NVNSDGSVTINSGCS
+4202 
-4217 GQLCVSTNGPNHA
+4217 
-4230 AYYLTNRRQDGSVVV
+4230 
-4245 FEVDAALHKQIMDAA
+4245 
-4260 VPQRPIP
+4260 
-4267 GVPRDPDAP
+4267 
-4276 KVVDPTKGQPSVS
+4276 
-4289 LELPKVWD
+4289 
-4297 RLIEQNSSK
+4297 
-4306 ARVLTKE
+4306 
-4313 EFLNEFNK
+4313 